1 MNVKKALF
9 ASSLFLCGAGVL
21 PVTAG
26 LPVPHDESEIS
37 SPMPEQQK
45 KNRIITGNVTDG
57 STGEPLIGVSIMLKG
72 SSEGTTTDLDG
83 NFSLSVPV
91 KAQLEFSYIGYKKQ
105 VLDVTDLVVANVKL
119 ESDNEML
126 AEVVVVGA
134 GTQKKVSVTG
144 AITSVKGTELHAPSS
159 SLTSNFA
166 GKLAGVIA
174 VTTGGEPGTSS
185 NFYIRGIGTFGGR
198 ATPLILLDGVEISSG
213 DLNRIPPESIESFS
227 ILKDASATA
236 IYGARGANGVM
247 LVTTKIGTENTKA
260 SINVTVENSFLK
272 PVNEVGYVDG
282 ARWMEIYN
290 EAQLARTPNATPKY
304 SQERIDYTRSG
315 INPYV
320 YPDVDWYDLVFK
332 ESTMNQRANVNIMGG
347 GPKVSYYMSLQANHD
362 TGLLDIPKAYSF
374 DNNINKWGYTFQNN
388 IAYKVTPTTRIDLR
402 MNAQIGN
409 NKGPNASVS
418 DIFYQVY
425 NNNPVTFPAYFPAEP
440 DDRHI
445 KYGNA
450 ILSGTSLYTNP
461 YQYMLGSYKEVN
473 YSMLNTSIYINQN
486 LDFVTKGLKIIAL
499 VNWKS
504 WSETSYTRWLDPYW
518 YRVDPKSWSPDNPG
532 EYTLERLNSS
542 GSEYISQS
550 GIGRG
555 ADNTF
560 YFHGQL
566 NYENTFGE
574 DHGVTAML
582 MYMQRDFKRDVLP
595 NRNQGFSGRFTYDYG
610 QRYLAE
616 FNFGYNG
623 TERLARADRFEFFPA
638 MSLGWVISNEAFF
651 EPLRDKVDNLKVRAS
666 FGEVGSDDLDYP
678 TNFVYIDQVSLDKIG
693 WTTGDNFNTYKVG
706 PQLER
711 YAVQNACWERSQKL
725 DVGIDITL
733 FRNWNIIFD
742 YFHEKRYNILM
753 MRAAW
758 PNMIGFSNALPY
770 SPIGEMSNQGYEVST
785 SYSTQIGKNL
795 TIDFRGNFTYT
806 KNKYVYID
814 EIWHEYPWQIKT
826 GRPLSY
832 QYGYVAEGLFGSQE
846 EIDNHAKQELGSTP
860 MPGDIKYRD
869 LNGDGVINSYDQAF
883 ISELGKDPRIQYGFG
898 VNLTY
903 KKWDLGV
910 FFNGSA
916 MRKINMNKDGGV
928 HPFGAES
935 HNVFQYVAE
944 NRWTEENQNPH
955 AQYPR
960 LGITNSETDNN
971 RQNSTYWL
979 RNGNFLRFKQLEVGY
994 TFKYGRVYLTGDNIA
1009 VFSPFK
1015 EWDPE
1020 LEWYKYPLQRTFNIG
1035 LQLNF

>member
-1 MNVKKALF
+1 MKKHSKKLFSLCLVAMALSGATDPVF
-9 ASSLFLCGAGVL
+9 ADSADKTGREVM
-21 PVTAG
+21 TTY
-26 LPVPHDESEIS
+26 
-37 SPMPEQQK
+37 QQK
-45 KNRIITGNVTDG
+45 KGRTVTGTITDAVDG
-57 STGEPLIGVSIMLKG
+57 SPLIGVNIKLK
-72 SSEGTTTDLDG
+72 GTTTGVISDIDG
-83 NFSLSVPV
+83 NYSIEVDSRKSILI
-91 KAQLEFSYIGYKKQ
+91 FSYIGYKTRE
-105 VLDVTDLVVANVKL
+105 VPVEDLGVINVKL
-119 ESDNEML
+119 TSDNEL
-126 AEVVVVGA
+126 LDEVVIVGS

-144 AITSVKGTELHAPSS
+144 AISSVKGAALKAPSS
-159 SLTSNFA
+159 SLTSSLA
-166 GKLAGVIA
+166 GRLAGVM
-174 VTTGGEPGTSS
+174 VNTTSGEPGSAS
-185 NFYIRGIGTFGGR
+185 EFYIRGISTFGGR
-198 ATPLILLDGVEISSG
+198 KTPLILLDDVEISST
-213 DLNRIPPESIESFS
+213 DLNNIPAETIESFS

-236 IYGARGANGVM
+236 IYGSRGANGVM
-247 LVTTKIGTENTKA
+247 LVTTKSGQENTKTQ
-260 SINVTVENSFLK
+260 INVTVENSFQSMMNFPK
-272 PVNEVGYVDG
+272 FVDG
-282 ARWMEIYN
+282 ATWMELYN
-290 EAQLARTPNATPKY
+290 EGQRNRGATSLMY
-304 SQERIDYTRSG
+304 SQERIDNTRNKV
-315 INPYV
+315 NPYV
-320 YPDVDWYDLVFK
+320 YPDVNWRDLLFK
-332 ESTMNQRANVNIMGG
+332 DMAMSQRANVNLQGG
-347 GPKVSYYMSLQANHD
+347 GSRVSYYMSLNVNHD
-362 TGLLDIPKAYSF
+362 SGLLDSPQIYSF
-374 DNNINKWGYTFQNN
+374 NNNINNLSYNFQNN
-388 IAYKVTPTTRIDLR
+388 LQVKVTPTTKIRLN
-402 MNAQIGN
+402 MNAQIQN
-409 NKGPNASVS
+409 RKGPNYKTQDLFIMTHTANP
-418 DIFYQVY
+418 IF
-425 NNNPVTFPAYFPAEP
+425 FPATLPAQKG
-440 DDRHI
+440 DKHMRF
-445 KYGNA
+445 GNA
-450 ILSGTSLYTNP
+450 ILSNATLRTNP
-461 YQYMLGSYKEVN
+461 YAHMASSFKQVDENM
-473 YSMLNTSIYINQN
+473 MHTTMRIDQT
-486 LDFVTKGLKIIAL
+486 LDFVTKGLSANAL
-499 VNWKS
+499 IHFKN
-504 WSETSYTRWLDPYW
+504 TSSQAFTRSIEPYY
-518 YRVDPKSWSPDNPG
+518 YRITKWTPG
-532 EYTLERLNSS
+532 TDQYDMERLGTS
-542 GSEYISQS
+542 GTEYIYTSDISRYTERTITMQ
-550 GIGRG
+550 
-555 ADNTF
+555 F
-560 YFHGQL
+560 QL
-566 NYENTFGE
+566 DYKRQFGM
-574 DHGVTAML
+574 HNVGGML

-610 QRYLAE
+610 QCYLAE

>member
-1 MNVKKALF
+1 MKKHSKKLFSLCLVAMALSGATDPVF
-9 ASSLFLCGAGVL
+9 ADSADKTGREVM
-21 PVTAG
+21 TTY
-26 LPVPHDESEIS
+26 
-37 SPMPEQQK
+37 QQK
-45 KNRIITGNVTDG
+45 KGRTVTGTITDAVDG
-57 STGEPLIGVSIMLKG
+57 SPLIGVNIKLK
-72 SSEGTTTDLDG
+72 GTTTGVISDIDG
-83 NFSLSVPV
+83 NYSIEVDSRKSILI
-91 KAQLEFSYIGYKKQ
+91 FSYIGYKTRE
-105 VLDVTDLVVANVKL
+105 VPVEDLGVINVKL
-119 ESDNEML
+119 TSDNEL
-126 AEVVVVGA
+126 LDEVVIVGS

-144 AITSVKGTELHAPSS
+144 AISSVKGAALKAPSS
-159 SLTSNFA
+159 SLTSSLA
-166 GKLAGVIA
+166 GRLAGVM
-174 VTTGGEPGTSS
+174 VNTTSGEPGSAS
-185 NFYIRGIGTFGGR
+185 EFYIRGISTFGGR
-198 ATPLILLDGVEISSG
+198 KTPLILLDDVEISST
-213 DLNRIPPESIESFS
+213 DLNNIPAETIESFS

-236 IYGARGANGVM
+236 IYGSRGANGVM
-247 LVTTKIGTENTKA
+247 LVTTKSGQENTKTQ
-260 SINVTVENSFLK
+260 INVTVENSFQSMMNFPK
-272 PVNEVGYVDG
+272 FVDG
-282 ARWMEIYN
+282 ATWMELYN
-290 EAQLARTPNATPKY
+290 EGQRNRGATSLMY
-304 SQERIDYTRSG
+304 SQERIDNTRNKV
-315 INPYV
+315 NPYV
-320 YPDVDWYDLVFK
+320 YPDVNWRDLLFK
-332 ESTMNQRANVNIMGG
+332 DMAMSQRANVNLQGG
-347 GPKVSYYMSLQANHD
+347 GSRVSYYMSLNVNHD
-362 TGLLDIPKAYSF
+362 SGLLDSPQIYSF
-374 DNNINKWGYTFQNN
+374 NNNINNLSYNFQNN
-388 IAYKVTPTTRIDLR
+388 LQVKVTPTTKIRLN
-402 MNAQIGN
+402 MNAQIQN
-409 NKGPNASVS
+409 RKGPNYKTQDLFIMTHTANP
-418 DIFYQVY
+418 IF
-425 NNNPVTFPAYFPAEP
+425 FPATLPAQKG
-440 DDRHI
+440 DKHMRF
-445 KYGNA
+445 GNA
-450 ILSGTSLYTNP
+450 ILSNATLRTNP
-461 YQYMLGSYKEVN
+461 YAHMASSFKQVDENM
-473 YSMLNTSIYINQN
+473 MHTTMRIDQT
-486 LDFVTKGLKIIAL
+486 LDFVTKGLSANAL
-499 VNWKS
+499 IHFKN
-504 WSETSYTRWLDPYW
+504 TSSQAFTRSIEPYY
-518 YRVDPKSWSPDNPG
+518 YRITKWTPG
-532 EYTLERLNSS
+532 TDQYDMERLGTS
-542 GSEYISQS
+542 GTEYIYTSDISRYTERTITMQ
-550 GIGRG
+550 
-555 ADNTF
+555 F
-560 YFHGQL
+560 QL
-566 NYENTFGE
+566 DYKRQFGM
-574 DHGVTAML
+574 HNVGGML

-869 LNGDGVINSYDQAF
+869 LNGDGVISSYDQAF

>member
-1 MNVKKALF
+1 MKKHSKKLFSLCLVAMALSGATDPVF
-9 ASSLFLCGAGVL
+9 ADSADKTGREVM
-21 PVTAG
+21 TTY
-26 LPVPHDESEIS
+26 
-37 SPMPEQQK
+37 QQK
-45 KNRIITGNVTDG
+45 KGRTVTGTITDAVDG
-57 STGEPLIGVSIMLKG
+57 SPLIGVNIKLK
-72 SSEGTTTDLDG
+72 GTTTGVISDIDG
-83 NFSLSVPV
+83 NYSIEVDSRKSILI
-91 KAQLEFSYIGYKKQ
+91 FSYIGYKTRE
-105 VLDVTDLVVANVKL
+105 VPVEDLGVINVKL
-119 ESDNEML
+119 TSDNEL
-126 AEVVVVGA
+126 LDEVVIVGS

-144 AITSVKGTELHAPSS
+144 AISSVKGAALKAPSS
-159 SLTSNFA
+159 SLTSSLA
-166 GKLAGVIA
+166 GRLAGVM
-174 VTTGGEPGTSS
+174 VNTTSGEPGSAS
-185 NFYIRGIGTFGGR
+185 EFYIRDISTFGGR
-198 ATPLILLDGVEISSG
+198 KTPLILLDDVEISST
-213 DLNRIPPESIESFS
+213 DLNNIPAETIESFS

-236 IYGARGANGVM
+236 IYGSRGANGVM
-247 LVTTKIGTENTKA
+247 LVTTKSGQENTKTQ
-260 SINVTVENSFLK
+260 INVTVENSFQSMMNFPK
-272 PVNEVGYVDG
+272 FVDG
-282 ARWMEIYN
+282 ATWMELYN
-290 EAQLARTPNATPKY
+290 EGQRNRGATSLMY
-304 SQERIDYTRSG
+304 SQERIDNTRNKV
-315 INPYV
+315 NPYV
-320 YPDVDWYDLVFK
+320 YPDVNWRDLLFK
-332 ESTMNQRANVNIMGG
+332 DMAMSQRANVNLQGG
-347 GPKVSYYMSLQANHD
+347 GSRVSYYMSLNVNHD
-362 TGLLDIPKAYSF
+362 SGLLDSPQIYSF
-374 DNNINKWGYTFQNN
+374 NNNINNLSYNFQNN
-388 IAYKVTPTTRIDLR
+388 LQVKVTPTTKIRLN
-402 MNAQIGN
+402 MNAQIQN
-409 NKGPNASVS
+409 RKGPNYKTQDLFIMTHTANP
-418 DIFYQVY
+418 IF
-425 NNNPVTFPAYFPAEP
+425 FPATLPAQKG
-440 DDRHI
+440 DKHMRF
-445 KYGNA
+445 GNA
-450 ILSGTSLYTNP
+450 ILSNATLRTNP
-461 YQYMLGSYKEVN
+461 YAHMASSFKQVDENM
-473 YSMLNTSIYINQN
+473 MHTTMRIDQT
-486 LDFVTKGLKIIAL
+486 LDFVTKGLSANAL
-499 VNWKS
+499 IHFKN
-504 WSETSYTRWLDPYW
+504 TSSQAFTRSIEPYY
-518 YRVDPKSWSPDNPG
+518 YRITKWTPG
-532 EYTLERLNSS
+532 TDQYDMERLGTS
-542 GSEYISQS
+542 GTEYIYTSDISRYTERTITMQ
-550 GIGRG
+550 
-555 ADNTF
+555 F
-560 YFHGQL
+560 QL
-566 NYENTFGE
+566 DYKRQFGM
-574 DHGVTAML
+574 HNVGGML

>member
-1 MNVKKALF
+1 MKKHSKKLFSLCLVAMALSGATDPVF
-9 ASSLFLCGAGVL
+9 ADSADKTGREVM
-21 PVTAG
+21 TTY
-26 LPVPHDESEIS
+26 
-37 SPMPEQQK
+37 QQK
-45 KNRIITGNVTDG
+45 KGRTVTGTITDAVDG
-57 STGEPLIGVSIMLKG
+57 SPLIGVNIKLK
-72 SSEGTTTDLDG
+72 GTTTGVISDIDG
-83 NFSLSVPV
+83 NYSIEVDSRKSILI
-91 KAQLEFSYIGYKKQ
+91 FSYIGYKTRE
-105 VLDVTDLVVANVKL
+105 VPVEDLGVINVKL
-119 ESDNEML
+119 TSDNEL
-126 AEVVVVGA
+126 LDEVVIVGS

-144 AITSVKGTELHAPSS
+144 AISSVKGAALKAPSS
-159 SLTSNFA
+159 SLA
-166 GKLAGVIA
+166 GRLAGVM
-174 VTTGGEPGTSS
+174 VNTTSGEPGSAS
-185 NFYIRGIGTFGGR
+185 EFYIRGISTFGGR
-198 ATPLILLDGVEISSG
+198 KTPLILLDDVEISST
-213 DLNRIPPESIESFS
+213 DLNNIPAETIESFS

-236 IYGARGANGVM
+236 IYGSRGANGVM
-247 LVTTKIGTENTKA
+247 LVTTKSGQENTKTQ
-260 SINVTVENSFLK
+260 INVTVENSFQSMMNFPK
-272 PVNEVGYVDG
+272 FVDG
-282 ARWMEIYN
+282 ATWMELYN
-290 EAQLARTPNATPKY
+290 EGQRNRGATSLMY
-304 SQERIDYTRSG
+304 SQERIDNTRNKV
-315 INPYV
+315 NPYV
-320 YPDVDWYDLVFK
+320 YPDVNWRDLLFK
-332 ESTMNQRANVNIMGG
+332 DMAMSQRANVNLQGG
-347 GPKVSYYMSLQANHD
+347 GSRVSYYMSLNVNHD
-362 TGLLDIPKAYSF
+362 SGLLDSPQIYSF
-374 DNNINKWGYTFQNN
+374 NNNINNLSYNFQNN
-388 IAYKVTPTTRIDLR
+388 LQVKVTPTTKIRLN
-402 MNAQIGN
+402 MNAQIQN
-409 NKGPNASVS
+409 RKGPNYKTQDLFIMTHTANP
-418 DIFYQVY
+418 IF
-425 NNNPVTFPAYFPAEP
+425 FPATLPAQKG
-440 DDRHI
+440 DKHMRF
-445 KYGNA
+445 GNA
-450 ILSGTSLYTNP
+450 ILSNATLRTNP
-461 YQYMLGSYKEVN
+461 YAHMASSFKQVDENM
-473 YSMLNTSIYINQN
+473 MHTTMRIDQT
-486 LDFVTKGLKIIAL
+486 LDFVTKGLSANAL
-499 VNWKS
+499 IHFKN
-504 WSETSYTRWLDPYW
+504 TSSQAFTRSIEPYY
-518 YRVDPKSWSPDNPG
+518 YRITKWTPG
-532 EYTLERLNSS
+532 TDQYDMERLGTS
-542 GSEYISQS
+542 GTEYIYTSDISRYTERTITMQ
-550 GIGRG
+550 
-555 ADNTF
+555 F
-560 YFHGQL
+560 QL
-566 NYENTFGE
+566 DYKRQFGM
-574 DHGVTAML
+574 HNVGGML

>member
-1 MNVKKALF
+1 MKKHSKKLFSLCLVAMALSGATDPVF
-9 ASSLFLCGAGVL
+9 ADSADKTGREVM
-21 PVTAG
+21 TTY
-26 LPVPHDESEIS
+26 
-37 SPMPEQQK
+37 QQK
-45 KNRIITGNVTDG
+45 KGRTVTGTITDAVDG
-57 STGEPLIGVSIMLKG
+57 SPLIGVNIKLK
-72 SSEGTTTDLDG
+72 GTTTGVISDIDG
-83 NFSLSVPV
+83 NYSIEVDSRKSILI
-91 KAQLEFSYIGYKKQ
+91 FSYIGYKTRE
-105 VLDVTDLVVANVKL
+105 VPVEDLGVINVKL
-119 ESDNEML
+119 TSDNEL
-126 AEVVVVGA
+126 LDEVVIVGS

-144 AITSVKGTELHAPSS
+144 AISSVKGAALKAPSS
-159 SLTSNFA
+159 SLTSSLA
-166 GKLAGVIA
+166 GRLAGVM
-174 VTTGGEPGTSS
+174 VNTTSGEPGSAS
-185 NFYIRGIGTFGGR
+185 EFYIRGISTFGGR
-198 ATPLILLDGVEISSG
+198 KTPLILLDDVEISST
-213 DLNRIPPESIESFS
+213 DLNNIPAETIESFS

-236 IYGARGANGVM
+236 IYGSRGANGVM
-247 LVTTKIGTENTKA
+247 LVTTKSGQENTKTQ
-260 SINVTVENSFLK
+260 INVTVENSFQSMMNFPK
-272 PVNEVGYVDG
+272 FVDG
-282 ARWMEIYN
+282 ATWMELYN
-290 EAQLARTPNATPKY
+290 EGQRNRGATSLMY
-304 SQERIDYTRSG
+304 SQERIDNTRNKV
-315 INPYV
+315 NPYV
-320 YPDVDWYDLVFK
+320 YPDVNWRDLLFK
-332 ESTMNQRANVNIMGG
+332 DMAMSQRANVNLQGG
-347 GPKVSYYMSLQANHD
+347 GSRVSYYMSLNVNHD
-362 TGLLDIPKAYSF
+362 SGLLDSPQIYSF
-374 DNNINKWGYTFQNN
+374 NNNINNLSYNFQNN
-388 IAYKVTPTTRIDLR
+388 LQVKVTPTTKIRLN
-402 MNAQIGN
+402 MNAQIQN
-409 NKGPNASVS
+409 RKGPNYKTQDLFIMTHTANP
-418 DIFYQVY
+418 IF
-425 NNNPVTFPAYFPAEP
+425 FPATLPAQKG
-440 DDRHI
+440 DKHMRF
-445 KYGNA
+445 GNA
-450 ILSGTSLYTNP
+450 ILSNATLRTNP
-461 YQYMLGSYKEVN
+461 YAHMASSFKQVDENM
-473 YSMLNTSIYINQN
+473 MHTTMRIDQT
-486 LDFVTKGLKIIAL
+486 LDFVTKGLSANAL
-499 VNWKS
+499 IHFKN
-504 WSETSYTRWLDPYW
+504 TSSQAFTRSIEPYY
-518 YRVDPKSWSPDNPG
+518 YRITKWTPG
-532 EYTLERLNSS
+532 TDQYDMERLGTS
-542 GSEYISQS
+542 GTEYIYTSDISRYTERTITMQ
-550 GIGRG
+550 
-555 ADNTF
+555 F
-560 YFHGQL
+560 QL
-566 NYENTFGE
+566 DYKRQFGM
-574 DHGVTAML
+574 HNVGGML

-979 RNGNFLRFKQLEVGY
+979 HNGNFLRFKQLEVGY

>member
-1 MNVKKALF
+1 MKKHSKKLFSLCLVAMALSGATDPVF
-9 ASSLFLCGAGVL
+9 ADSADKTGREVM
-21 PVTAG
+21 TTY
-26 LPVPHDESEIS
+26 
-37 SPMPEQQK
+37 QQK
-45 KNRIITGNVTDG
+45 KGRTVTGTITDAVDG
-57 STGEPLIGVSIMLKG
+57 SPLIGVNIKLK
-72 SSEGTTTDLDG
+72 GTTTGVISDIDG
-83 NFSLSVPV
+83 NYSIEVDSRKSILI
-91 KAQLEFSYIGYKKQ
+91 FSYIGYKTRE
-105 VLDVTDLVVANVKL
+105 VPVEDLGVINVKL
-119 ESDNEML
+119 TSDNEL
-126 AEVVVVGA
+126 LDEVVIVGS

-144 AITSVKGTELHAPSS
+144 AISSVKGAALKAPSS
-159 SLTSNFA
+159 SLTSSLA
-166 GKLAGVIA
+166 GRLAGVM
-174 VTTGGEPGTSS
+174 VNTTSGEPGSAS
-185 NFYIRGIGTFGGR
+185 EFYIRGISTFGGR
-198 ATPLILLDGVEISSG
+198 KTPLILLDDVEISST
-213 DLNRIPPESIESFS
+213 DLNNIPAETIESFS

-236 IYGARGANGVM
+236 IYGSRGANGVM
-247 LVTTKIGTENTKA
+247 LVTTKSGQENTKTQ
-260 SINVTVENSFLK
+260 INVTVENSFQSMMNFPK
-272 PVNEVGYVDG
+272 FVDG
-282 ARWMEIYN
+282 ATWMELYN
-290 EAQLARTPNATPKY
+290 EGQRNRGATSLMY
-304 SQERIDYTRSG
+304 SQERIDNTRNKV
-315 INPYV
+315 NPYV
-320 YPDVDWYDLVFK
+320 YPDVNWRDLLFK
-332 ESTMNQRANVNIMGG
+332 DMAMSQRANVNLQGG
-347 GPKVSYYMSLQANHD
+347 GSRVSYYMSLNVNHD
-362 TGLLDIPKAYSF
+362 SGLLDSPQIYSF
-374 DNNINKWGYTFQNN
+374 NNNINNLSYNFQNN
-388 IAYKVTPTTRIDLR
+388 LQVKVTPTTKIRLN
-402 MNAQIGN
+402 MNAQIQN
-409 NKGPNASVS
+409 RKGPNYKTQDLFIMTHTANP
-418 DIFYQVY
+418 IF
-425 NNNPVTFPAYFPAEP
+425 FPATLPAQKG
-440 DDRHI
+440 DKHMRF
-445 KYGNA
+445 GNA
-450 ILSGTSLYTNP
+450 ILSNATLRTNP
-461 YQYMLGSYKEVN
+461 YAHMASSFKQVDENM
-473 YSMLNTSIYINQN
+473 MHTTMRIDQT
-486 LDFVTKGLKIIAL
+486 LDFVTKGLSANAL
-499 VNWKS
+499 IHFKN
-504 WSETSYTRWLDPYW
+504 TSSQAFTRSIEPYY
-518 YRVDPKSWSPDNPG
+518 YRITKWTPG
-532 EYTLERLNSS
+532 TDQYDMERLGTS
-542 GSEYISQS
+542 GTEYIYTSDIS
-550 GIGRG
+550 RYTERTI
-555 ADNTF
+555 AM
-560 YFHGQL
+560 QL
-566 NYENTFGE
+566 QLDYKRQFGM
-574 DHGVTAML
+574 HNVGGML

>member
-1 MNVKKALF
+1 MKKHSKKLFSLCLVAMALSGATDPVF
-9 ASSLFLCGAGVL
+9 ADSADKTGREVM
-21 PVTAG
+21 TTY
-26 LPVPHDESEIS
+26 
-37 SPMPEQQK
+37 QQK
-45 KNRIITGNVTDG
+45 KGRTVTGTITDAVDG
-57 STGEPLIGVSIMLKG
+57 SPLIGVNIKLK
-72 SSEGTTTDLDG
+72 GTTTGVISDIDG
-83 NFSLSVPV
+83 NYSIEVDSRKSILI
-91 KAQLEFSYIGYKKQ
+91 FSYIGYKTRE
-105 VLDVTDLVVANVKL
+105 VPVEDLGVINVKL
-119 ESDNEML
+119 TSDNEL
-126 AEVVVVGA
+126 LDEVVIVGS

-144 AITSVKGTELHAPSS
+144 AISSVKGAALKAPSS
-159 SLTSNFA
+159 SLTSSLA
-166 GKLAGVIA
+166 GRLAGVM
-174 VTTGGEPGTSS
+174 VNTTSGEPGSAS
-185 NFYIRGIGTFGGR
+185 EFYIRGISTFGGR
-198 ATPLILLDGVEISSG
+198 KTPLILLDDVEISST
-213 DLNRIPPESIESFS
+213 DLNNIPAETIEAFS

-236 IYGARGANGVM
+236 IYGSRGANGVM
-247 LVTTKIGTENTKA
+247 LVTTKSGQENTKTQ
-260 SINVTVENSFLK
+260 INVTVENSFQSMMNFPK
-272 PVNEVGYVDG
+272 FVDG
-282 ARWMEIYN
+282 ATWMELYN
-290 EAQLARTPNATPKY
+290 EGQRNRGATSLMY
-304 SQERIDYTRSG
+304 SQERIDNTRNKV
-315 INPYV
+315 NPYV
-320 YPDVDWYDLVFK
+320 YPDVNWRDLLFK
-332 ESTMNQRANVNIMGG
+332 DMAMSQRANVNLQGG
-347 GPKVSYYMSLQANHD
+347 GSRVSYYMSLNVNHD
-362 TGLLDIPKAYSF
+362 SGLLDSPQIYSF
-374 DNNINKWGYTFQNN
+374 NNNINNLSYNFQNN
-388 IAYKVTPTTRIDLR
+388 LQVKVTPTTKIRLN
-402 MNAQIGN
+402 MNAQIQN
-409 NKGPNASVS
+409 RKGPNYKTQDLFIMTHTANP
-418 DIFYQVY
+418 IF
-425 NNNPVTFPAYFPAEP
+425 FPATLPAQKG
-440 DDRHI
+440 DKHMRF
-445 KYGNA
+445 GNA
-450 ILSGTSLYTNP
+450 ILSNATLRTNP
-461 YQYMLGSYKEVN
+461 YAHMASSFKQVDENM
-473 YSMLNTSIYINQN
+473 MHTTMRIDQT
-486 LDFVTKGLKIIAL
+486 LDFVTKGLSANAL
-499 VNWKS
+499 IHFKN
-504 WSETSYTRWLDPYW
+504 TSSQAFTRSIEPYY
-518 YRVDPKSWSPDNPG
+518 YRITKWTPG
-532 EYTLERLNSS
+532 TDQYDMERLGTS
-542 GSEYISQS
+542 GTEYIYTSDISRYTERTITMQ
-550 GIGRG
+550 
-555 ADNTF
+555 F
-560 YFHGQL
+560 QL
-566 NYENTFGE
+566 DYKRQFGM
-574 DHGVTAML
+574 HNVGGML

>member
-1 MNVKKALF
+1 MKKHSKKLFSLCLVAMALSGATDPVF
-9 ASSLFLCGAGVL
+9 ADSADKTGREVM
-21 PVTAG
+21 TTY
-26 LPVPHDESEIS
+26 
-37 SPMPEQQK
+37 QQK
-45 KNRIITGNVTDG
+45 KGRTVTGTITDAVDG
-57 STGEPLIGVSIMLKG
+57 SPLIGVNIKLK
-72 SSEGTTTDLDG
+72 GTTTGVISDIDG
-83 NFSLSVPV
+83 NYSIEVDSRKSILI
-91 KAQLEFSYIGYKKQ
+91 FSYIGYKTRE
-105 VLDVTDLVVANVKL
+105 VPVEDLGVINVKL
-119 ESDNEML
+119 TSDNEL
-126 AEVVVVGA
+126 LDEVVIVGS

-144 AITSVKGTELHAPSS
+144 AISSVKGAALKAPSS
-159 SLTSNFA
+159 SLTSSLA
-166 GKLAGVIA
+166 GRLAGVM
-174 VTTGGEPGTSS
+174 VNTTSGEPGSAS
-185 NFYIRGIGTFGGR
+185 EFYIRGISTFGGR
-198 ATPLILLDGVEISSG
+198 KTPLILLDDVEISST
-213 DLNRIPPESIESFS
+213 DLNNIPAETIESFS

-236 IYGARGANGVM
+236 IYGSRGANGVM
-247 LVTTKIGTENTKA
+247 LVTTKSGQENTKTQ
-260 SINVTVENSFLK
+260 INVTVENSFQSMMNFPK
-272 PVNEVGYVDG
+272 FVDG
-282 ARWMEIYN
+282 ATWMELYN
-290 EAQLARTPNATPKY
+290 EGQRNRGATSLMY
-304 SQERIDYTRSG
+304 SQERIDNTRNKV
-315 INPYV
+315 NPYV
-320 YPDVDWYDLVFK
+320 YPDVNWRDLLFK
-332 ESTMNQRANVNIMGG
+332 DMAMSQRANVNLQGG
-347 GPKVSYYMSLQANHD
+347 GSRVSYYMSLNVNHD
-362 TGLLDIPKAYSF
+362 SGLLDSPQIYSF
-374 DNNINKWGYTFQNN
+374 NNNINNLSYNFQNN
-388 IAYKVTPTTRIDLR
+388 LQVKVTPTTKIRLN
-402 MNAQIGN
+402 MNVQIQN
-409 NKGPNASVS
+409 RKGPNYKTQDLFIMTHTANP
-418 DIFYQVY
+418 IF
-425 NNNPVTFPAYFPAEP
+425 FPATLPAQKG
-440 DDRHI
+440 DKHMRF
-445 KYGNA
+445 GNA
-450 ILSGTSLYTNP
+450 ILSNATLRTNP
-461 YQYMLGSYKEVN
+461 YAHMASSFKQVDENM
-473 YSMLNTSIYINQN
+473 MHTTMRIDQT
-486 LDFVTKGLKIIAL
+486 LDFVTKGLSANAL
-499 VNWKS
+499 IHFKN
-504 WSETSYTRWLDPYW
+504 TSSQAFTRSIEPYY
-518 YRVDPKSWSPDNPG
+518 YRITKWTPG
-532 EYTLERLNSS
+532 TDQYDMERLGTS
-542 GSEYISQS
+542 GTEYIYTSDISRYTERTITMQ
-550 GIGRG
+550 
-555 ADNTF
+555 F
-560 YFHGQL
+560 QL
-566 NYENTFGE
+566 DYKRQFGM
-574 DHGVTAML
+574 HNVGGML

>member
-1 MNVKKALF
+1 MKKHSKKLFSLCLVAMALSGATDPVF
-9 ASSLFLCGAGVL
+9 ADSADKTGREVM
-21 PVTAG
+21 TTY
-26 LPVPHDESEIS
+26 
-37 SPMPEQQK
+37 QQK
-45 KNRIITGNVTDG
+45 KGRTVTGTITDAVDG
-57 STGEPLIGVSIMLKG
+57 SPLIGVNIKLK
-72 SSEGTTTDLDG
+72 GTTTGVISDIDG
-83 NFSLSVPV
+83 NYSIEVDSRKSILI
-91 KAQLEFSYIGYKKQ
+91 FSYIGYKTRE
-105 VLDVTDLVVANVKL
+105 VPVEDLGVINVKL
-119 ESDNEML
+119 TSDNEL
-126 AEVVVVGA
+126 LDEVVIVGS

-144 AITSVKGTELHAPSS
+144 AISSVKGAALKAPSS
-159 SLTSNFA
+159 SLTSSLA
-166 GKLAGVIA
+166 GRLAGVM
-174 VTTGGEPGTSS
+174 VNTTSGEPGSAS
-185 NFYIRGIGTFGGR
+185 EFYIRGISTFGGR
-198 ATPLILLDGVEISSG
+198 KTPLILLDDVEISST
-213 DLNRIPPESIESFS
+213 DLNNIPAETIESFS

-236 IYGARGANGVM
+236 IYGSRGANGVM
-247 LVTTKIGTENTKA
+247 LVTTKSGQENTKTQ
-260 SINVTVENSFLK
+260 INVTVENSFQSMMNFPK
-272 PVNEVGYVDG
+272 FVDG
-282 ARWMEIYN
+282 ATWMELYN
-290 EAQLARTPNATPKY
+290 EGQRNRGATSLMY
-304 SQERIDYTRSG
+304 SQERIDNTRNKV
-315 INPYV
+315 NPYV
-320 YPDVDWYDLVFK
+320 YPDVNWRDLLFK
-332 ESTMNQRANVNIMGG
+332 DMAMSQRANVNLQGG
-347 GPKVSYYMSLQANHD
+347 GSRVSYYMSLNVNHD
-362 TGLLDIPKAYSF
+362 SGLLDSPQIYSF
-374 DNNINKWGYTFQNN
+374 NNNINNLSYNFQNN
-388 IAYKVTPTTRIDLR
+388 LQVKVTPTTKIRLN
-402 MNAQIGN
+402 MNAQIQN
-409 NKGPNASVS
+409 RKGPNYKTQDLFIMTHTANP
-418 DIFYQVY
+418 IF
-425 NNNPVTFPAYFPAEP
+425 FPATLPAQKG
-440 DDRHI
+440 DKHMRF
-445 KYGNA
+445 GNA
-450 ILSGTSLYTNP
+450 ILSNATLRTNP
-461 YQYMLGSYKEVN
+461 YAHMASSFKQVDENM
-473 YSMLNTSIYINQN
+473 MHTTMRIDQT
-486 LDFVTKGLKIIAL
+486 LDFVTKGLSANAL
-499 VNWKS
+499 IHFKN
-504 WSETSYTRWLDPYW
+504 TSSQAFTRSIEPYY
-518 YRVDPKSWSPDNPG
+518 YRITKWTPG
-532 EYTLERLNSS
+532 TDQYDMERLGTS
-542 GSEYISQS
+542 GTEYIYTSDISRYTERTITMQ
-550 GIGRG
+550 
-555 ADNTF
+555 F
-560 YFHGQL
+560 QL
-566 NYENTFGE
+566 DYKRQFGM
-574 DHGVTAML
+574 HNVGGML

-979 RNGNFLRFKQLEVGY
+979 RNGNFLRFTQLEVGY

>member
-1 MNVKKALF
+1 MKKHSKKLFSLCLVAMALSGATDPVF
-9 ASSLFLCGAGVL
+9 ADSADKTGREVM
-21 PVTAG
+21 TTY
-26 LPVPHDESEIS
+26 
-37 SPMPEQQK
+37 QQK
-45 KNRIITGNVTDG
+45 KGRTVTGTITDAVDG
-57 STGEPLIGVSIMLKG
+57 SPLIGVNIKLK
-72 SSEGTTTDLDG
+72 GTTTGVISDIDG
-83 NFSLSVPV
+83 NYSIEVDSRKSILI
-91 KAQLEFSYIGYKKQ
+91 FSYIGYKTRE
-105 VLDVTDLVVANVKL
+105 VPVEDLGVINVKL
-119 ESDNEML
+119 TSDNEL
-126 AEVVVVGA
+126 LDEVVIVGS

-144 AITSVKGTELHAPSS
+144 AISSVKGAALKAPSS
-159 SLTSNFA
+159 SLTSSLA
-166 GKLAGVIA
+166 GRLAGVM
-174 VTTGGEPGTSS
+174 VNTTSGEPGSAS
-185 NFYIRGIGTFGGR
+185 EFYIRGISTFGGR
-198 ATPLILLDGVEISSG
+198 KTPLILLDDVEISST
-213 DLNRIPPESIESFS
+213 DLNNIPAETIESFS

-236 IYGARGANGVM
+236 IYGSRGANGVM
-247 LVTTKIGTENTKA
+247 LVTTKSGQENTKTQ
-260 SINVTVENSFLK
+260 INVTVENSFQSMMNFPK
-272 PVNEVGYVDG
+272 FVDG
-282 ARWMEIYN
+282 ATWMELYN
-290 EAQLARTPNATPKY
+290 EGQRNRGATSLMY
-304 SQERIDYTRSG
+304 SQERIDNTRNKV
-315 INPYV
+315 NPYV
-320 YPDVDWYDLVFK
+320 YPDVNWRDLLFK
-332 ESTMNQRANVNIMGG
+332 DMAMSQRANVNLQGG
-347 GPKVSYYMSLQANHD
+347 GSRVSYYMSLNVNHD
-362 TGLLDIPKAYSF
+362 SGLLDSPQIYSF
-374 DNNINKWGYTFQNN
+374 NNNINNLSYNFQNN
-388 IAYKVTPTTRIDLR
+388 LQVKVTPTTKIRLN
-402 MNAQIGN
+402 MNAQIQN
-409 NKGPNASVS
+409 RKGPNYKTQDLFIMTHTANP
-418 DIFYQVY
+418 IF
-425 NNNPVTFPAYFPAEP
+425 FPATLPAQKG
-440 DDRHI
+440 DKHMRF
-445 KYGNA
+445 GNA
-450 ILSGTSLYTNP
+450 ILSNATLRTNP
-461 YQYMLGSYKEVN
+461 YAHMASSFKQVDENM
-473 YSMLNTSIYINQN
+473 MHTTMRIDQT
-486 LDFVTKGLKIIAL
+486 LDFVTKGLSANAL
-499 VNWKS
+499 IHFKN
-504 WSETSYTRWLDPYW
+504 TSSQAFTRSIEPYY
-518 YRVDPKSWSPDNPG
+518 YRITKWTPG
-532 EYTLERLNSS
+532 TDQYDMERLGTS
-542 GSEYISQS
+542 GTEYIYTSDISRYTERTITMQ
-550 GIGRG
+550 
-555 ADNTF
+555 F
-560 YFHGQL
+560 QL
-566 NYENTFGE
+566 DYKRQFGM
-574 DHGVTAML
+574 HNVGGML

-706 PQLER
+706 LQLER

>member
-1 MNVKKALF
+1 MKKHSKKLFSLCLVAMALSGATDPVF
-9 ASSLFLCGAGVL
+9 ADSADKTGREVM
-21 PVTAG
+21 TTY
-26 LPVPHDESEIS
+26 
-37 SPMPEQQK
+37 QQK
-45 KNRIITGNVTDG
+45 KGRTVTGTITDAVDG
-57 STGEPLIGVSIMLKG
+57 SPLIGVNIKLK
-72 SSEGTTTDLDG
+72 GTTTGVISDIDG
-83 NFSLSVPV
+83 NYSIEVDSRKSILI
-91 KAQLEFSYIGYKKQ
+91 FSYIGYKTRE
-105 VLDVTDLVVANVKL
+105 VPVEDLGVINVKL
-119 ESDNEML
+119 TSDNEL
-126 AEVVVVGA
+126 LDEVVIVGS

-144 AITSVKGTELHAPSS
+144 AISSVKGAALKAPSS
-159 SLTSNFA
+159 SLTSSLA
-166 GKLAGVIA
+166 GRLAGVM
-174 VTTGGEPGTSS
+174 VNTTSGEPGSAS
-185 NFYIRGIGTFGGR
+185 EFYIRGISTFGGR
-198 ATPLILLDGVEISSG
+198 KTPLILLDDVEISST
-213 DLNRIPPESIESFS
+213 DLNNIPAETIESFS

-236 IYGARGANGVM
+236 IYGSRGANGVM
-247 LVTTKIGTENTKA
+247 LVTTKSGQENTKTQ
-260 SINVTVENSFLK
+260 INVTVENSFQSMMNFPK
-272 PVNEVGYVDG
+272 FVDG
-282 ARWMEIYN
+282 ATWMELYN
-290 EAQLARTPNATPKY
+290 EGQRNRGATSLMY
-304 SQERIDYTRSG
+304 SQERIDNTRNKV
-315 INPYV
+315 NPYV
-320 YPDVDWYDLVFK
+320 YPDVNWRDLLFK
-332 ESTMNQRANVNIMGG
+332 DMAMSQRANVNLQGG
-347 GPKVSYYMSLQANHD
+347 GSRVSYYMSLNVNHD
-362 TGLLDIPKAYSF
+362 SGLLDSPQIYSF
-374 DNNINKWGYTFQNN
+374 NNNINNLSYNFQNN
-388 IAYKVTPTTRIDLR
+388 LQVKVTPTTKIRLN
-402 MNAQIGN
+402 MNAQIQN
-409 NKGPNASVS
+409 RKGPNYKTQDLFIMTHTANP
-418 DIFYQVY
+418 IF
-425 NNNPVTFPAYFPAEP
+425 FPATLPAQKG
-440 DDRHI
+440 DKHMRF
-445 KYGNA
+445 GNA
-450 ILSGTSLYTNP
+450 ILSNATLRTNP
-461 YQYMLGSYKEVN
+461 YAHMASSFKQVDENM
-473 YSMLNTSIYINQN
+473 MHTTMRIDQT
-486 LDFVTKGLKIIAL
+486 LDFVTMGLSANAL
-499 VNWKS
+499 IHFKN
-504 WSETSYTRWLDPYW
+504 TSSQAFTRSIEPYY
-518 YRVDPKSWSPDNPG
+518 YRITKWTPG
-532 EYTLERLNSS
+532 TDQYDMERLGTS
-542 GSEYISQS
+542 GTEYIYTSDISRYTERTITMQ
-550 GIGRG
+550 
-555 ADNTF
+555 F
-560 YFHGQL
+560 QL
-566 NYENTFGE
+566 DYKRQFGM
-574 DHGVTAML
+574 HNVGGML

>member
-1 MNVKKALF
+1 MKKHSKKLFSLCLVAMALSGATDPVF
-9 ASSLFLCGAGVL
+9 ADSADKTGREVM
-21 PVTAG
+21 TTY
-26 LPVPHDESEIS
+26 
-37 SPMPEQQK
+37 QQK
-45 KNRIITGNVTDG
+45 KGRTVTGTITDAVDG
-57 STGEPLIGVSIMLKG
+57 SPLIGVNIKLK
-72 SSEGTTTDLDG
+72 GTTTGVISDIDG
-83 NFSLSVPV
+83 NYSIEVDSRKSILI
-91 KAQLEFSYIGYKKQ
+91 FSYIGYKTRE
-105 VLDVTDLVVANVKL
+105 VPVEDLGVINVKL
-119 ESDNEML
+119 TSDNEL
-126 AEVVVVGA
+126 LDEVVIVGS

-144 AITSVKGTELHAPSS
+144 AISSVKGAALKAPSS
-159 SLTSNFA
+159 SLTSSLA
-166 GKLAGVIA
+166 GRLAGVM
-174 VTTGGEPGTSS
+174 VNTTSGEPGSAS
-185 NFYIRGIGTFGGR
+185 EFYIRGISTFGGR
-198 ATPLILLDGVEISSG
+198 KTPLILLDDVEISST
-213 DLNRIPPESIESFS
+213 DLNNIPAETIESFS

-236 IYGARGANGVM
+236 IYGSRGANGVM
-247 LVTTKIGTENTKA
+247 LVTTKSGQENTKTQ
-260 SINVTVENSFLK
+260 INVTVENSFQSMMNFPK
-272 PVNEVGYVDG
+272 FVDG
-282 ARWMEIYN
+282 ATWMELYN
-290 EAQLARTPNATPKY
+290 EGQRNRGATSLMY
-304 SQERIDYTRSG
+304 SQERIDNTRNKV
-315 INPYV
+315 NPYV
-320 YPDVDWYDLVFK
+320 YPDVNWRDLLFK
-332 ESTMNQRANVNIMGG
+332 DMAMSQRANVNLQGG
-347 GPKVSYYMSLQANHD
+347 GSRVSYYMSLNVNHD
-362 TGLLDIPKAYSF
+362 SGLLDSPQIYSF
-374 DNNINKWGYTFQNN
+374 NNNINNLSYNFQNN
-388 IAYKVTPTTRIDLR
+388 LQVKVTPTTKIRLN
-402 MNAQIGN
+402 MNAQIQN
-409 NKGPNASVS
+409 RKGPNYKTQDLFIMTHTANP
-418 DIFYQVY
+418 IF
-425 NNNPVTFPAYFPAEP
+425 FPATLPAQKG
-440 DDRHI
+440 DKHMRF
-445 KYGNA
+445 GNA
-450 ILSGTSLYTNP
+450 ILSNATLRTNP
-461 YQYMLGSYKEVN
+461 YAHMASSFKQVDENM
-473 YSMLNTSIYINQN
+473 MHTTMRIDQT
-486 LDFVTKGLKIIAL
+486 LDFVTKGLSANAL
-499 VNWKS
+499 IHFKN
-504 WSETSYTRWLDPYW
+504 TSSQAFTRSIEPYY
-518 YRVDPKSWSPDNPG
+518 YRITKWTPG
-532 EYTLERLNSS
+532 TDQYDMERLGTS
-542 GSEYISQS
+542 GTEYIYTSDISRYTERTITMQ
-550 GIGRG
+550 
-555 ADNTF
+555 F
-560 YFHGQL
+560 QL
-566 NYENTFGE
+566 DYKRQFGM
-574 DHGVTAML
+574 HNVGGML

-733 FRNWNIIFD
+733 FRNRNIIFD

>member
-1 MNVKKALF
+1 MKKHSKKLFSLCLVAMALSGATDPVF
-9 ASSLFLCGAGVL
+9 ADSADKTGREVM
-21 PVTAG
+21 TTY
-26 LPVPHDESEIS
+26 
-37 SPMPEQQK
+37 QQK
-45 KNRIITGNVTDG
+45 KGRTVTGTITDAVDG
-57 STGEPLIGVSIMLKG
+57 SPLIGVNIKLK
-72 SSEGTTTDLDG
+72 GTTTGVISDIDG
-83 NFSLSVPV
+83 NYSIEVDSRKSILI
-91 KAQLEFSYIGYKKQ
+91 FSYIGYKTRE
-105 VLDVTDLVVANVKL
+105 VPVEDLGVINVKL
-119 ESDNEML
+119 TSDNEL
-126 AEVVVVGA
+126 LDEVVIVGS

-144 AITSVKGTELHAPSS
+144 AISSVKGAALKAPSS
-159 SLTSNFA
+159 SLTSSLA
-166 GKLAGVIA
+166 GRLAGVM
-174 VTTGGEPGTSS
+174 VNTTSGEPGSAS
-185 NFYIRGIGTFGGR
+185 EFYIRGISTFGGR
-198 ATPLILLDGVEISSG
+198 KTPLILLDDVEISST
-213 DLNRIPPESIESFS
+213 DLNNIPAETIESFS

-236 IYGARGANGVM
+236 IYGSRGANGVM
-247 LVTTKIGTENTKA
+247 LVTTKSGQENTKTQ
-260 SINVTVENSFLK
+260 INVTVENSFQSMMNFPK
-272 PVNEVGYVDG
+272 FVDG
-282 ARWMEIYN
+282 ATWMELYN
-290 EAQLARTPNATPKY
+290 EGQRNRGATSLMY
-304 SQERIDYTRSG
+304 SQERIENTRNKV
-315 INPYV
+315 NPYV
-320 YPDVDWYDLVFK
+320 YPDVNWRDLLFK
-332 ESTMNQRANVNIMGG
+332 DMAMSQRANVNLQGG
-347 GPKVSYYMSLQANHD
+347 GSRVSYYMSLNVNHD
-362 TGLLDIPKAYSF
+362 SGLLDSPQIYSF
-374 DNNINKWGYTFQNN
+374 NNNINNLSYNFQNN
-388 IAYKVTPTTRIDLR
+388 LQVKVTPTTKIRLN
-402 MNAQIGN
+402 MNAQIQN
-409 NKGPNASVS
+409 RKGPNYKTQDLFIMTHTANP
-418 DIFYQVY
+418 IF
-425 NNNPVTFPAYFPAEP
+425 FPATLPAQKG
-440 DDRHI
+440 DKHMRF
-445 KYGNA
+445 GNA
-450 ILSGTSLYTNP
+450 ILSNATLRTNP
-461 YQYMLGSYKEVN
+461 YAHMASSFKQVDENM
-473 YSMLNTSIYINQN
+473 MHTTMRIDQT
-486 LDFVTKGLKIIAL
+486 LDFVTKGLSANAL
-499 VNWKS
+499 IHFKN
-504 WSETSYTRWLDPYW
+504 TSSQAFTRSIEPYY
-518 YRVDPKSWSPDNPG
+518 YRITKWTPG
-532 EYTLERLNSS
+532 TDQYDMERLGTS
-542 GSEYISQS
+542 GTEYIYTSDISRYTERTITMQ
-550 GIGRG
+550 
-555 ADNTF
+555 F
-560 YFHGQL
+560 QL
-566 NYENTFGE
+566 DYKRQFGM
-574 DHGVTAML
+574 HNVGGML

>member
-1 MNVKKALF
+1 MKKHSKKLFSLCLVAMALSGATDPVF
-9 ASSLFLCGAGVL
+9 ADSADKTGREVM
-21 PVTAG
+21 TTY
-26 LPVPHDESEIS
+26 
-37 SPMPEQQK
+37 QQK
-45 KNRIITGNVTDG
+45 KGRTVTGTITDAVDG
-57 STGEPLIGVSIMLKG
+57 SPLIGVNIKLK
-72 SSEGTTTDLDG
+72 GTTTGVISDIDG
-83 NFSLSVPV
+83 NYSIEVDSRKSILI
-91 KAQLEFSYIGYKKQ
+91 FSYIGYKTRE
-105 VLDVTDLVVANVKL
+105 VPVEDLGVINVKL
-119 ESDNEML
+119 TSDNEL
-126 AEVVVVGA
+126 LDEVVIVGS

-144 AITSVKGTELHAPSS
+144 AISSVKGAALKAPSS
-159 SLTSNFA
+159 SLTSSLA
-166 GKLAGVIA
+166 GRLAGVM
-174 VTTGGEPGTSS
+174 VNTTSGEPGSAS
-185 NFYIRGIGTFGGR
+185 EFYIRGISTFGGR
-198 ATPLILLDGVEISSG
+198 KTPLILLDDVEISST
-213 DLNRIPPESIESFS
+213 DLNNIPAETIESFS

-236 IYGARGANGVM
+236 IYGSRGANGVM
-247 LVTTKIGTENTKA
+247 LVTTKSGQENTKTQ
-260 SINVTVENSFLK
+260 INVTVENSFQSMMNFPK
-272 PVNEVGYVDG
+272 FVDG
-282 ARWMEIYN
+282 ATWMELYN
-290 EAQLARTPNATPKY
+290 EGQRNRGATSLMY
-304 SQERIDYTRSG
+304 SQERIDNTRNKV
-315 INPYV
+315 NPYV
-320 YPDVDWYDLVFK
+320 YPDVNWRDLLFK
-332 ESTMNQRANVNIMGG
+332 DMAMSQRANVNLQGG
-347 GPKVSYYMSLQANHD
+347 GSRVSYYMSLNVNHD
-362 TGLLDIPKAYSF
+362 SGLLDSPQIYSF
-374 DNNINKWGYTFQNN
+374 NNNINNLSYNFQNN
-388 IAYKVTPTTRIDLR
+388 LQVKVTPTTKIRLN
-402 MNAQIGN
+402 MNAQIQN
-409 NKGPNASVS
+409 RKGPNYKTQDLFIMTHTANP
-418 DIFYQVY
+418 IF
-425 NNNPVTFPAYFPAEP
+425 FPATLPAQKG
-440 DDRHI
+440 DKHMRF
-445 KYGNA
+445 GNA
-450 ILSGTSLYTNP
+450 ILSNATLRTNP
-461 YQYMLGSYKEVN
+461 YAHMASSFKQVDENM
-473 YSMLNTSIYINQN
+473 MHTTMRIDQT
-486 LDFVTKGLKIIAL
+486 LDFVTKGLSVNAL
-499 VNWKS
+499 IHFKN
-504 WSETSYTRWLDPYW
+504 TSSQAFTRSIEPYY
-518 YRVDPKSWSPDNPG
+518 YRITKWTPG
-532 EYTLERLNSS
+532 TDQYDMERLGTS
-542 GSEYISQS
+542 GTEYIYTSDISRYTERTITMQ
-550 GIGRG
+550 
-555 ADNTF
+555 F
-560 YFHGQL
+560 QL
-566 NYENTFGE
+566 DYKRQFGM
-574 DHGVTAML
+574 HNVGGML

>member
-1 MNVKKALF
+1 MKKHSKKLFSLCLVAMALSGATDPVF
-9 ASSLFLCGAGVL
+9 ADSADKTGREVM
-21 PVTAG
+21 TTY
-26 LPVPHDESEIS
+26 
-37 SPMPEQQK
+37 QQK
-45 KNRIITGNVTDG
+45 KGRTVTGTITDAVDG
-57 STGEPLIGVSIMLKG
+57 SPLIGVNIKLK
-72 SSEGTTTDLDG
+72 GTTTGVISDIDG
-83 NFSLSVPV
+83 NYSIEVDSRKSILI
-91 KAQLEFSYIGYKKQ
+91 FSYIGYKTRE
-105 VLDVTDLVVANVKL
+105 VPVEDLGVINVKL
-119 ESDNEML
+119 TSDNEL
-126 AEVVVVGA
+126 LDEVVIVGS

-144 AITSVKGTELHAPSS
+144 AISSVKGAALKAPSS
-159 SLTSNFA
+159 SLTSSLA
-166 GKLAGVIA
+166 GRLAGVM
-174 VTTGGEPGTSS
+174 VNTTSGEPGSAS
-185 NFYIRGIGTFGGR
+185 EFYIRGISTFGGR
-198 ATPLILLDGVEISSG
+198 KTPLILLDDVEISST
-213 DLNRIPPESIESFS
+213 DLNNIPAETIESFS

-236 IYGARGANGVM
+236 IYGSRGANGVM
-247 LVTTKIGTENTKA
+247 LATTKSGQENTKTQ
-260 SINVTVENSFLK
+260 INVTVENSFQSMMNFPK
-272 PVNEVGYVDG
+272 FVDG
-282 ARWMEIYN
+282 ATWMELYN
-290 EAQLARTPNATPKY
+290 EGQRNRGATSLMY
-304 SQERIDYTRSG
+304 SQERIDNTRNKV
-315 INPYV
+315 NPYV
-320 YPDVDWYDLVFK
+320 YPDVNWRDLLFK
-332 ESTMNQRANVNIMGG
+332 DMAMSQRANVNLQGG
-347 GPKVSYYMSLQANHD
+347 GSRVSYYMSLNVNHD
-362 TGLLDIPKAYSF
+362 SGLLDSPQIYSF
-374 DNNINKWGYTFQNN
+374 NNNINNLSYNFQNN
-388 IAYKVTPTTRIDLR
+388 LQVKVTPTTKIRLN
-402 MNAQIGN
+402 MNAQIQN
-409 NKGPNASVS
+409 RKGPNYKTQDLFIMTHTANP
-418 DIFYQVY
+418 IF
-425 NNNPVTFPAYFPAEP
+425 FPATLPAQKG
-440 DDRHI
+440 DKHMRF
-445 KYGNA
+445 GNA
-450 ILSGTSLYTNP
+450 ILSNATLRTNP
-461 YQYMLGSYKEVN
+461 YAHMASSFKQVDENM
-473 YSMLNTSIYINQN
+473 MHTTMRIDQT
-486 LDFVTKGLKIIAL
+486 LDFVTKGLSANAL
-499 VNWKS
+499 IHFKN
-504 WSETSYTRWLDPYW
+504 TSSQAFTRSIEPYY
-518 YRVDPKSWSPDNPG
+518 YRITKWTPG
-532 EYTLERLNSS
+532 TDQYDMERLGTS
-542 GSEYISQS
+542 GTEYIYTSDISRYTERTITMQ
-550 GIGRG
+550 
-555 ADNTF
+555 F
-560 YFHGQL
+560 QL
-566 NYENTFGE
+566 DYKRQFGM
-574 DHGVTAML
+574 HNVGGML

>member
-1 MNVKKALF
+1 MKKHSKKLFSLCLVAMALSGATDPVF
-9 ASSLFLCGAGVL
+9 ADSADKTGREVM
-21 PVTAG
+21 TTY
-26 LPVPHDESEIS
+26 
-37 SPMPEQQK
+37 QQK
-45 KNRIITGNVTDG
+45 KGRTVTGTITDAVDG
-57 STGEPLIGVSIMLKG
+57 SPLIGVNIKLK
-72 SSEGTTTDLDG
+72 GTTTGVISDIDG
-83 NFSLSVPV
+83 NYSIEVDSRKSILI
-91 KAQLEFSYIGYKKQ
+91 FSYIGYKTRE
-105 VLDVTDLVVANVKL
+105 VPVEDLGVINVKL
-119 ESDNEML
+119 TSDNEL
-126 AEVVVVGA
+126 LDEVVIVGS

-144 AITSVKGTELHAPSS
+144 AISSVKGAALKAPSS
-159 SLTSNFA
+159 SLTSSLA
-166 GKLAGVIA
+166 GRLAGVM
-174 VTTGGEPGTSS
+174 VNTTSGEPGSAS
-185 NFYIRGIGTFGGR
+185 EFYIRGISTFGGR
-198 ATPLILLDGVEISSG
+198 KTPLILLDDVEISST
-213 DLNRIPPESIESFS
+213 DLNNIPAETIESFS

-236 IYGARGANGVM
+236 IYGSRGANGVM
-247 LVTTKIGTENTKA
+247 LVTTKSGQENTKTQ
-260 SINVTVENSFLK
+260 INVTVENSFQSMMNFPK
-272 PVNEVGYVDG
+272 FVDG
-282 ARWMEIYN
+282 ATWMELYN
-290 EAQLARTPNATPKY
+290 EGQRNRGATSLMY
-304 SQERIDYTRSG
+304 SQERIDNTRNKV
-315 INPYV
+315 NPYV
-320 YPDVDWYDLVFK
+320 YPDVNWRDLLFK
-332 ESTMNQRANVNIMGG
+332 DMAMSQRANVNLQGG
-347 GPKVSYYMSLQANHD
+347 GSRVSYYMSLNVNHD
-362 TGLLDIPKAYSF
+362 SGLLDSPQIYSF
-374 DNNINKWGYTFQNN
+374 NNNINNLSYNFQNN
-388 IAYKVTPTTRIDLR
+388 LQVKVTPTTKIRLN
-402 MNAQIGN
+402 MNAQIQN
-409 NKGPNASVS
+409 RKGPNYKTQDLFIMTHTANP
-418 DIFYQVY
+418 IF
-425 NNNPVTFPAYFPAEP
+425 FPATLPAQKG
-440 DDRHI
+440 DKHMRF
-445 KYGNA
+445 GNA
-450 ILSGTSLYTNP
+450 ILSNATLRTNP
-461 YQYMLGSYKEVN
+461 YAHMASSFKQVDENM
-473 YSMLNTSIYINQN
+473 MHTTMRIDQT
-486 LDFVTKGLKIIAL
+486 LDFVTKGLSANAL
-499 VNWKS
+499 IHFKN
-504 WSETSYTRWLDPYW
+504 TSSQAFTRSIEPYY
-518 YRVDPKSWSPDNPG
+518 YRITKWTPG
-532 EYTLERLNSS
+532 TDQYDMERLGTS
-542 GSEYISQS
+542 GTEYIYTSDISRYTERTITMQ
-550 GIGRG
+550 
-555 ADNTF
+555 F
-560 YFHGQL
+560 QL
-566 NYENTFGE
+566 DYKRQFGM
-574 DHGVTAML
+574 HNVGGML

-1009 VFSPFK
+1009 VF
-1015 EWDPE
+1015 
-1020 LEWYKYPLQRTFNIG
+1020 RA
-1035 LQLNF
+1035 QL

>member
-1 MNVKKALF
+1 MKKHSKKLFSLCLVAMALSGATDPVF
-9 ASSLFLCGAGVL
+9 ADSADKTGREVM
-21 PVTAG
+21 TTY
-26 LPVPHDESEIS
+26 
-37 SPMPEQQK
+37 QQK
-45 KNRIITGNVTDG
+45 KGRTVTGTITDAVDG
-57 STGEPLIGVSIMLKG
+57 SPLIGVNIKLK
-72 SSEGTTTDLDG
+72 GTTTGVISDIDG
-83 NFSLSVPV
+83 NYSIEVDSRKSILI
-91 KAQLEFSYIGYKKQ
+91 FSYIGYKTRE
-105 VLDVTDLVVANVKL
+105 VPVEDLGVINVKL
-119 ESDNEML
+119 TSDNEL
-126 AEVVVVGA
+126 LDEVVIVGS

-144 AITSVKGTELHAPSS
+144 AISSVKGAALKAPSS
-159 SLTSNFA
+159 SLTSSLA
-166 GKLAGVIA
+166 GRLAGVM
-174 VTTGGEPGTSS
+174 VNTTSGEPGSAS
-185 NFYIRGIGTFGGR
+185 EFYIRGISTFGGR
-198 ATPLILLDGVEISSG
+198 KTPLILLDDVEISST
-213 DLNRIPPESIESFS
+213 DLNNIPAETIESFS

-236 IYGARGANGVM
+236 IYGSRGANGVM
-247 LVTTKIGTENTKA
+247 LVTTKSGQENTKTQ
-260 SINVTVENSFLK
+260 INVTVENSFQSMMNFPK
-272 PVNEVGYVDG
+272 FVDG
-282 ARWMEIYN
+282 ATWMELYN
-290 EAQLARTPNATPKY
+290 EGQRNRGATSLMY
-304 SQERIDYTRSG
+304 SQERIDNTRNKV
-315 INPYV
+315 NPYV
-320 YPDVDWYDLVFK
+320 YPDVNWRDLLFK
-332 ESTMNQRANVNIMGG
+332 DMAMSQRANVNLQGG
-347 GPKVSYYMSLQANHD
+347 GSRVSYYMSLNVNHD
-362 TGLLDIPKAYSF
+362 SGLLDSPQIYSF
-374 DNNINKWGYTFQNN
+374 NNNINNLSYNFQNN
-388 IAYKVTPTTRIDLR
+388 LQVKVTPTTKIRLN
-402 MNAQIGN
+402 MNAQIQN
-409 NKGPNASVS
+409 RKGPNYKTQDLFIMTHTANP
-418 DIFYQVY
+418 IF
-425 NNNPVTFPAYFPAEP
+425 FPATLPAQKG
-440 DDRHI
+440 DKHMRF
-445 KYGNA
+445 GNA
-450 ILSGTSLYTNP
+450 ILSNATLRTNP
-461 YQYMLGSYKEVN
+461 YAHMASSFKQVDENM
-473 YSMLNTSIYINQN
+473 MHTTMRIDQT
-486 LDFVTKGLKIIAL
+486 LDFVTKGLSANAL
-499 VNWKS
+499 IHFKN
-504 WSETSYTRWLDPYW
+504 TSSQAFTRSIEPYY
-518 YRVDPKSWSPDNPG
+518 YRITKWTPG
-532 EYTLERLNSS
+532 TDQYDMERLGTS
-542 GSEYISQS
+542 GTEYIYTSDISRYTERTITMQ
-550 GIGRG
+550 
-555 ADNTF
+555 F
-560 YFHGQL
+560 QL
-566 NYENTFGE
+566 DYKRQFGM
-574 DHGVTAML
+574 HNVGGML

-944 NRWTEENQNPH
+944 NRWTEENQNPN

>member
-1 MNVKKALF
+1 MKKHSKKLFSLCLVAMALSGATDPVF
-9 ASSLFLCGAGVL
+9 ADSADKTGREVM
-21 PVTAG
+21 TTY
-26 LPVPHDESEIS
+26 
-37 SPMPEQQK
+37 QQK
-45 KNRIITGNVTDG
+45 KGRTVTGTITDAVDG
-57 STGEPLIGVSIMLKG
+57 SPLIGVNIKLK
-72 SSEGTTTDLDG
+72 GTTTGVISDIDG
-83 NFSLSVPV
+83 NYSIEVDSRKSILI
-91 KAQLEFSYIGYKKQ
+91 FSYIGYKTRE
-105 VLDVTDLVVANVKL
+105 VPVEDLGVINVKL
-119 ESDNEML
+119 TSDNEL
-126 AEVVVVGA
+126 LDEVVIVGS

-144 AITSVKGTELHAPSS
+144 AISSVKGAALKTPSS
-159 SLTSNFA
+159 SLTSSLA
-166 GKLAGVIA
+166 GRLAGVM
-174 VTTGGEPGTSS
+174 VNTTSGEPGSAS
-185 NFYIRGIGTFGGR
+185 EFYIRGISTFGGR
-198 ATPLILLDGVEISSG
+198 KTPLILLDDVEISST
-213 DLNRIPPESIESFS
+213 DLNNIPAETIESFS

-236 IYGARGANGVM
+236 IYGSRGANGVM
-247 LVTTKIGTENTKA
+247 LVTTKSGQENTKTQ
-260 SINVTVENSFLK
+260 INVTVENSFQSMMNFPK
-272 PVNEVGYVDG
+272 FVDG
-282 ARWMEIYN
+282 ATWMELYN
-290 EAQLARTPNATPKY
+290 EGQRNRGATSLMY
-304 SQERIDYTRSG
+304 SQERIDNTRNKV
-315 INPYV
+315 NPYV
-320 YPDVDWYDLVFK
+320 YPDVNWRDLLFK
-332 ESTMNQRANVNIMGG
+332 DMAMSQRANVNLQGG
-347 GPKVSYYMSLQANHD
+347 GSRVSYYMSLNVNHD
-362 TGLLDIPKAYSF
+362 SGLLDSPQIYSF
-374 DNNINKWGYTFQNN
+374 NNNINNLSYNFQNN
-388 IAYKVTPTTRIDLR
+388 LQVKVTPTTKIRLN
-402 MNAQIGN
+402 MNAQIQN
-409 NKGPNASVS
+409 RKGPNYKTQDLFIMTHTANP
-418 DIFYQVY
+418 IF
-425 NNNPVTFPAYFPAEP
+425 FPATLPAQKG
-440 DDRHI
+440 DKHMRF
-445 KYGNA
+445 GNA
-450 ILSGTSLYTNP
+450 ILSNATLRTNP
-461 YQYMLGSYKEVN
+461 YAHMASSFKQVDENM
-473 YSMLNTSIYINQN
+473 MHTTMRIDQT
-486 LDFVTKGLKIIAL
+486 LDFVTKGLSANAL
-499 VNWKS
+499 IHFKN
-504 WSETSYTRWLDPYW
+504 TSSQAFTRSIEPYY
-518 YRVDPKSWSPDNPG
+518 YRITKWTPG
-532 EYTLERLNSS
+532 TDQYDMERLGTS
-542 GSEYISQS
+542 GTEYIYTSDISRYTERTITMQ
-550 GIGRG
+550 
-555 ADNTF
+555 F
-560 YFHGQL
+560 QL
-566 NYENTFGE
+566 DYKRQFGM
-574 DHGVTAML
+574 HNVGGML

>member
-1 MNVKKALF
+1 MKKHSKKLFSLCLVAMALSGATDPVF
-9 ASSLFLCGAGVL
+9 ADSADKTGREVM
-21 PVTAG
+21 TTY
-26 LPVPHDESEIS
+26 
-37 SPMPEQQK
+37 QQK
-45 KNRIITGNVTDG
+45 KGRTVTGTITDAVDG
-57 STGEPLIGVSIMLKG
+57 SPLIGVNIKLK
-72 SSEGTTTDLDG
+72 GTTTGVISDIDG
-83 NFSLSVPV
+83 NYSIEVDSRKSILI
-91 KAQLEFSYIGYKKQ
+91 FSYIGYKTRE
-105 VLDVTDLVVANVKL
+105 VPVEDLGVINVKL
-119 ESDNEML
+119 TSDNEL
-126 AEVVVVGA
+126 LDEVVIVGS

-144 AITSVKGTELHAPSS
+144 AISSVKGAALKAPSS
-159 SLTSNFA
+159 SLTSSLA
-166 GKLAGVIA
+166 GRLAGVM
-174 VTTGGEPGTSS
+174 VNTTSGEPGSAS
-185 NFYIRGIGTFGGR
+185 EFYIRGISTFGGR
-198 ATPLILLDGVEISSG
+198 KTPLILLDDVEISST
-213 DLNRIPPESIESFS
+213 DLNNIPAETIESFS

-236 IYGARGANGVM
+236 IYGSRGANGVM
-247 LVTTKIGTENTKA
+247 LVTTKSGQENTKTQ
-260 SINVTVENSFLK
+260 INVTVENSFQSMMNFPK
-272 PVNEVGYVDG
+272 FVDG
-282 ARWMEIYN
+282 ATWMELYN
-290 EAQLARTPNATPKY
+290 EGQRNRGATSLMY
-304 SQERIDYTRSG
+304 SQERIDNTRNKV
-315 INPYV
+315 NPYV
-320 YPDVDWYDLVFK
+320 YPDVNWRDLLFK
-332 ESTMNQRANVNIMGG
+332 DMAMSQRANVNLQGG
-347 GPKVSYYMSLQANHD
+347 GSRVSYYMSLNVNHD
-362 TGLLDIPKAYSF
+362 SGLLDSPQIYSF
-374 DNNINKWGYTFQNN
+374 NNNINNLSYNFQNN
-388 IAYKVTPTTRIDLR
+388 LQVKVTPTTKIRLN
-402 MNAQIGN
+402 MNAQIQN
-409 NKGPNASVS
+409 RKGPNYKTQDLFIMTHTANP
-418 DIFYQVY
+418 IF
-425 NNNPVTFPAYFPAEP
+425 FPATLPAQKG
-440 DDRHI
+440 DKHMRF
-445 KYGNA
+445 GNA
-450 ILSGTSLYTNP
+450 ILSNATLRTNP
-461 YQYMLGSYKEVN
+461 YAHMASSFKQVDENM
-473 YSMLNTSIYINQN
+473 MHTTMRIDQT
-486 LDFVTKGLKIIAL
+486 LDFVTKGLSANAL
-499 VNWKS
+499 IHFKN
-504 WSETSYTRWLDPYW
+504 TSSQAFTRSIEPYY
-518 YRVDPKSWSPDNPG
+518 YRITKWTPG
-532 EYTLERLNSS
+532 TDQYDMERLGTS
-542 GSEYISQS
+542 GTEYIYTSDISRYTERTITMQ
-550 GIGRG
+550 
-555 ADNTF
+555 F
-560 YFHGQL
+560 QL
-566 NYENTFGE
+566 DYKRQFGM
-574 DHGVTAML
+574 HNVGGML

-758 PNMIGFSNALPY
+758 PNMIGLSNALPY

>member
-1 MNVKKALF
+1 MKKHSKKLFSLCLVAMALSGATDPVF
-9 ASSLFLCGAGVL
+9 ADSADKTGREVM
-21 PVTAG
+21 TTY
-26 LPVPHDESEIS
+26 
-37 SPMPEQQK
+37 QQK
-45 KNRIITGNVTDG
+45 KGRTVTGTITDAVDG
-57 STGEPLIGVSIMLKG
+57 SPLIGVNIKLK
-72 SSEGTTTDLDG
+72 GTTTGVISDIDG
-83 NFSLSVPV
+83 NYSIEVDSRKSILI
-91 KAQLEFSYIGYKKQ
+91 FSYIGYKTRE
-105 VLDVTDLVVANVKL
+105 VPVEDLGVINVKL
-119 ESDNEML
+119 TSDNEL
-126 AEVVVVGA
+126 LDEVVIVGS

-144 AITSVKGTELHAPSS
+144 AISSVKGAALKAPSS
-159 SLTSNFA
+159 SLTSSLA
-166 GKLAGVIA
+166 GRLAGVM
-174 VTTGGEPGTSS
+174 VNTTSGEPGSAS
-185 NFYIRGIGTFGGR
+185 EFYIRGISTFGGR
-198 ATPLILLDGVEISSG
+198 KTPLILLDDVEISST
-213 DLNRIPPESIESFS
+213 DLNNIPAETIESFS

-236 IYGARGANGVM
+236 IYGSRGANGVM
-247 LVTTKIGTENTKA
+247 LVTTKSGQENTKTQ
-260 SINVTVENSFLK
+260 INVTVENSFQSMMNFPK
-272 PVNEVGYVDG
+272 FVDG
-282 ARWMEIYN
+282 ATWMELYN
-290 EAQLARTPNATPKY
+290 EGQRNRGATSLMY
-304 SQERIDYTRSG
+304 SQERIDNTRNKV
-315 INPYV
+315 NPYV
-320 YPDVDWYDLVFK
+320 YPDVNWRDLLFK
-332 ESTMNQRANVNIMGG
+332 DMAMSQRANVNLQGG
-347 GPKVSYYMSLQANHD
+347 GSRVSYYMSLNVNHD
-362 TGLLDIPKAYSF
+362 SGLLDSPQIYSF
-374 DNNINKWGYTFQNN
+374 NNNINNLSYNFQNN
-388 IAYKVTPTTRIDLR
+388 LQVKVTPTTKIRLN
-402 MNAQIGN
+402 MNAQIQN
-409 NKGPNASVS
+409 RKGPNYKTQDLFIMTHTANP
-418 DIFYQVY
+418 IF
-425 NNNPVTFPAYFPAEP
+425 FPATLPAQKG
-440 DDRHI
+440 DKHMRF
-445 KYGNA
+445 GNA
-450 ILSGTSLYTNP
+450 ILSNATLRTNP
-461 YQYMLGSYKEVN
+461 YAHMASSFKQVDENM
-473 YSMLNTSIYINQN
+473 MHTTMRIDQT
-486 LDFVTKGLKIIAL
+486 LDFVTKGLSANAL
-499 VNWKS
+499 IHFKN
-504 WSETSYTRWLDPYW
+504 TSSQAFTRSIEPYY
-518 YRVDPKSWSPDNPG
+518 YRITKWTPG
-532 EYTLERLNSS
+532 TDQYDMERLGTS
-542 GSEYISQS
+542 GTEYIYTSDISRYTERTITMQ
-550 GIGRG
+550 
-555 ADNTF
+555 F
-560 YFHGQL
+560 QL
-566 NYENTFGE
+566 DHKRQFGM
-574 DHGVTAML
+574 HNVGGML

>member
-1 MNVKKALF
+1 MKKHSKKLFSLCLVAMALSGATDPVF
-9 ASSLFLCGAGVL
+9 ADSADKTGREVM
-21 PVTAG
+21 TTY
-26 LPVPHDESEIS
+26 
-37 SPMPEQQK
+37 QQK
-45 KNRIITGNVTDG
+45 KGRTVTGTITDAVDG
-57 STGEPLIGVSIMLKG
+57 SPLIGVNIKLK
-72 SSEGTTTDLDG
+72 GTTTGVISDIDG
-83 NFSLSVPV
+83 NYSIEVDSRKSILI
-91 KAQLEFSYIGYKKQ
+91 FSYIGYKTRE
-105 VLDVTDLVVANVKL
+105 VPVEDLGVINVKL
-119 ESDNEML
+119 TSDNEL
-126 AEVVVVGA
+126 LDEVVIVGS

-144 AITSVKGTELHAPSS
+144 AISSVKGAALKAPSS
-159 SLTSNFA
+159 SLTSSLA
-166 GKLAGVIA
+166 GRLAGVM
-174 VTTGGEPGTSS
+174 VNTTSGEPGSAS
-185 NFYIRGIGTFGGR
+185 EFYIRGISTFGGR
-198 ATPLILLDGVEISSG
+198 KTPLILLDDVEISST
-213 DLNRIPPESIESFS
+213 DLNNIPAETIESFS

-236 IYGARGANGVM
+236 IYGSRGANGVM
-247 LVTTKIGTENTKA
+247 LVTTKSGQENTKTQ
-260 SINVTVENSFLK
+260 INVTVENSFQSMMNFPK
-272 PVNEVGYVDG
+272 FVDG
-282 ARWMEIYN
+282 ATWMELYN
-290 EAQLARTPNATPKY
+290 EGQRNRGATSLMY
-304 SQERIDYTRSG
+304 SQERIDNTRNKV
-315 INPYV
+315 NPYV
-320 YPDVDWYDLVFK
+320 YPDVNWRDLLFK
-332 ESTMNQRANVNIMGG
+332 DMAMSQRANVNLQGG
-347 GPKVSYYMSLQANHD
+347 GSRVSYYMSLNVNHD
-362 TGLLDIPKAYSF
+362 SGLLDSPQIYSF
-374 DNNINKWGYTFQNN
+374 NNNINNLSYNFQNN
-388 IAYKVTPTTRIDLR
+388 LQVKVTPTTKIRLN
-402 MNAQIGN
+402 MNAQIQN
-409 NKGPNASVS
+409 RKGPNYKTQDLFIMTHTANP
-418 DIFYQVY
+418 IF
-425 NNNPVTFPAYFPAEP
+425 FPATLPAQKG
-440 DDRHI
+440 DKHMRF
-445 KYGNA
+445 GNA
-450 ILSGTSLYTNP
+450 ILSNATLRTNP
-461 YQYMLGSYKEVN
+461 YAHMASSFKQVDENM
-473 YSMLNTSIYINQN
+473 MHTTMRIDQT
-486 LDFVTKGLKIIAL
+486 LDFVTKGLSANAL
-499 VNWKS
+499 IHFKN
-504 WSETSYTRWLDPYW
+504 TSSQAFTRSIEPYY
-518 YRVDPKSWSPDNPG
+518 YRITKWTPG
-532 EYTLERLNSS
+532 TDQYDMERLGTS
-542 GSEYISQS
+542 GTEYIYTSDISRYTERTITMQ
-550 GIGRG
+550 
-555 ADNTF
+555 F
-560 YFHGQL
+560 QL
-566 NYENTFGE
+566 DYKRQFGM
-574 DHGVTAML
+574 HNVGGML

-753 MRAAW
+753 MRATW

>member
-1 MNVKKALF
+1 MKKHSKKLFSLCLVAMALSGATDPVF
-9 ASSLFLCGAGVL
+9 ADSADKTGREVM
-21 PVTAG
+21 TTY
-26 LPVPHDESEIS
+26 
-37 SPMPEQQK
+37 QQK
-45 KNRIITGNVTDG
+45 KGRTVTGTITDAVDG
-57 STGEPLIGVSIMLKG
+57 SPLIGVNIKLK
-72 SSEGTTTDLDG
+72 GTTTGVISDIDG
-83 NFSLSVPV
+83 NYSIEVDSRKSILI
-91 KAQLEFSYIGYKKQ
+91 FSYIGYKTRE
-105 VLDVTDLVVANVKL
+105 VPVEDLGVINVKL
-119 ESDNEML
+119 TSDNEL
-126 AEVVVVGA
+126 LDEVVIVGS

-144 AITSVKGTELHAPSS
+144 AISSVKGAALKAPSS
-159 SLTSNFA
+159 SLTSSLA
-166 GKLAGVIA
+166 GRLAGVM
-174 VTTGGEPGTSS
+174 VNTTSGEPGSAS
-185 NFYIRGIGTFGGR
+185 EFYIRGISTFGGR
-198 ATPLILLDGVEISSG
+198 KTPLILLDDVEISST
-213 DLNRIPPESIESFS
+213 DLNNIPAETIESFS

-236 IYGARGANGVM
+236 IYGSRGANGVM
-247 LVTTKIGTENTKA
+247 LVTTKSGQENTKTQ
-260 SINVTVENSFLK
+260 INVTVENSFQSMMNFPK
-272 PVNEVGYVDG
+272 FVDG
-282 ARWMEIYN
+282 ATWMELYN
-290 EAQLARTPNATPKY
+290 EGQRNRGATSLMY
-304 SQERIDYTRSG
+304 SQERIDNTRNKV
-315 INPYV
+315 NPYV
-320 YPDVDWYDLVFK
+320 YPDVNWRDLLFK
-332 ESTMNQRANVNIMGG
+332 DMAMSQRANVNLQGG
-347 GPKVSYYMSLQANHD
+347 GSRVSYYMSLNVNHD
-362 TGLLDIPKAYSF
+362 SGLLDSPQIYSF
-374 DNNINKWGYTFQNN
+374 NNNINNLSYNFQNN
-388 IAYKVTPTTRIDLR
+388 LQVKVTPTTKIRLN
-402 MNAQIGN
+402 MNAQIQN
-409 NKGPNASVS
+409 RKGPNYKTQDLFIMTHTANP
-418 DIFYQVY
+418 IF
-425 NNNPVTFPAYFPAEP
+425 FPATLPAQKG
-440 DDRHI
+440 DKHMRF
-445 KYGNA
+445 GNA
-450 ILSGTSLYTNP
+450 ILSNATLRTNP
-461 YQYMLGSYKEVN
+461 YAHMASSFKQVDENM
-473 YSMLNTSIYINQN
+473 MHTTMRIDQT
-486 LDFVTKGLKIIAL
+486 LDFVTKGLSANAL
-499 VNWKS
+499 IHFKN
-504 WSETSYTRWLDPYW
+504 TSSQAFTRSIEPYY
-518 YRVDPKSWSPDNPG
+518 YRITKWTPG
-532 EYTLERLNSS
+532 TDQYDMERLGTS
-542 GSEYISQS
+542 GTEYIYTSDISRYTERTITMQ
-550 GIGRG
+550 
-555 ADNTF
+555 F
-560 YFHGQL
+560 QL
-566 NYENTFGE
+566 DYKRQFGM
-574 DHGVTAML
+574 HNVGGML
-582 MYMQRDFKRDVLP
+582 MYMQRDFKRNVLP

>member
-1 MNVKKALF
+1 MKKHSKKLFSLCLVAMALSGATDPVF
-9 ASSLFLCGAGVL
+9 ADSADKTGREVM
-21 PVTAG
+21 TTY
-26 LPVPHDESEIS
+26 
-37 SPMPEQQK
+37 QQK
-45 KNRIITGNVTDG
+45 KGRTVTGTITDAVDG
-57 STGEPLIGVSIMLKG
+57 SPLIGVNIKLK
-72 SSEGTTTDLDG
+72 GTTTGVISDIDG
-83 NFSLSVPV
+83 NYSIEVDSRKSILI
-91 KAQLEFSYIGYKKQ
+91 FSYIGYKTRE
-105 VLDVTDLVVANVKL
+105 VPVEDLGVINVKL
-119 ESDNEML
+119 TSDNEL
-126 AEVVVVGA
+126 LDEVVIVGS

-144 AITSVKGTELHAPSS
+144 AISSVKGAALKAPSS
-159 SLTSNFA
+159 SLTSSLA
-166 GKLAGVIA
+166 GRLAGVM
-174 VTTGGEPGTSS
+174 VNTTSGEPGSAS
-185 NFYIRGIGTFGGR
+185 EFYIRGISTFGGR
-198 ATPLILLDGVEISSG
+198 KTPLILLDDVEISST
-213 DLNRIPPESIESFS
+213 DLNNIPAETIESFS

-236 IYGARGANGVM
+236 IYGSRGANGVM
-247 LVTTKIGTENTKA
+247 LVTTKSGQENTKTQ
-260 SINVTVENSFLK
+260 INVTVENSFQSIMNFPK
-272 PVNEVGYVDG
+272 FVDG
-282 ARWMEIYN
+282 ATWMELYN
-290 EAQLARTPNATPKY
+290 EGQRNRGATSLMY
-304 SQERIDYTRSG
+304 SQERIDNTRNKV
-315 INPYV
+315 NPYV
-320 YPDVDWYDLVFK
+320 YPDVNWRDLLFK
-332 ESTMNQRANVNIMGG
+332 DMAMSQRANVNLQGG
-347 GPKVSYYMSLQANHD
+347 GSRVSYYMSLNVNHD
-362 TGLLDIPKAYSF
+362 SGLLDSPQIYSF
-374 DNNINKWGYTFQNN
+374 NNNINNLSYNFQNN
-388 IAYKVTPTTRIDLR
+388 LQVKVTPTTKIRLN
-402 MNAQIGN
+402 MNAQIQN
-409 NKGPNASVS
+409 RKGPNYKTQDLFIMTHTANP
-418 DIFYQVY
+418 IF
-425 NNNPVTFPAYFPAEP
+425 FPATLPAQKG
-440 DDRHI
+440 DKHMRF
-445 KYGNA
+445 GNA
-450 ILSGTSLYTNP
+450 ILSNATLRTNP
-461 YQYMLGSYKEVN
+461 YAHMASSFKQVDENM
-473 YSMLNTSIYINQN
+473 MHTTMRIDQT
-486 LDFVTKGLKIIAL
+486 LDFVTKGLSANAL
-499 VNWKS
+499 IHFKN
-504 WSETSYTRWLDPYW
+504 TSSQAFTRSIEPYY
-518 YRVDPKSWSPDNPG
+518 YRITKWTPG
-532 EYTLERLNSS
+532 TDQYDMERLGTS
-542 GSEYISQS
+542 GTEYIYTSDISRYTERTITMQ
-550 GIGRG
+550 
-555 ADNTF
+555 F
-560 YFHGQL
+560 QL
-566 NYENTFGE
+566 DYKRQFGM
-574 DHGVTAML
+574 HNVGGML

>member
-1 MNVKKALF
+1 MKKHSKKLFSLCLVAMALSGATDPVF
-9 ASSLFLCGAGVL
+9 ADSADKTGREVM
-21 PVTAG
+21 TTY
-26 LPVPHDESEIS
+26 
-37 SPMPEQQK
+37 QQK
-45 KNRIITGNVTDG
+45 KGRTVTGTITDAVDG
-57 STGEPLIGVSIMLKG
+57 SPLIGVNIKLK
-72 SSEGTTTDLDG
+72 GTTTGVISDIDG
-83 NFSLSVPV
+83 NYSIEVDSRKSILI
-91 KAQLEFSYIGYKKQ
+91 FSYIGYKTRE
-105 VLDVTDLVVANVKL
+105 VPVEDLGVINVKL
-119 ESDNEML
+119 TSDNEL
-126 AEVVVVGA
+126 LDEVVIVGS

-144 AITSVKGTELHAPSS
+144 AISSVKGAALKAPSS
-159 SLTSNFA
+159 SLTSSLT
-166 GKLAGVIA
+166 GRLAGVM
-174 VTTGGEPGTSS
+174 VNTTSGEPGSAS
-185 NFYIRGIGTFGGR
+185 EFYIRGISTFGGR
-198 ATPLILLDGVEISSG
+198 KTPLILLDDVEISST
-213 DLNRIPPESIESFS
+213 DLNNIPAETIESFS

-236 IYGARGANGVM
+236 IYGSRGANGVM
-247 LVTTKIGTENTKA
+247 LVTTKSGQENTKTQ
-260 SINVTVENSFLK
+260 INVTVENSFQSMMNFPK
-272 PVNEVGYVDG
+272 FVDG
-282 ARWMEIYN
+282 ATWMELYN
-290 EAQLARTPNATPKY
+290 EGQRNRGATSLMY
-304 SQERIDYTRSG
+304 SQERIDNTRNKV
-315 INPYV
+315 NPYV
-320 YPDVDWYDLVFK
+320 YPDVNWRDLLFK
-332 ESTMNQRANVNIMGG
+332 DMAMSQRANVNLQGG
-347 GPKVSYYMSLQANHD
+347 GSRVSYYMSLNVNHD
-362 TGLLDIPKAYSF
+362 SGLLDSPQIYSF
-374 DNNINKWGYTFQNN
+374 NNNINNLSYNFQNN
-388 IAYKVTPTTRIDLR
+388 LQVKVTPTTKIRLN
-402 MNAQIGN
+402 MNAQIQN
-409 NKGPNASVS
+409 RKGPNYKTQDLFIMTHTANP
-418 DIFYQVY
+418 IF
-425 NNNPVTFPAYFPAEP
+425 FPATLPAQKG
-440 DDRHI
+440 DKHMRF
-445 KYGNA
+445 GNA
-450 ILSGTSLYTNP
+450 ILSNATLRTNP
-461 YQYMLGSYKEVN
+461 YAHMASSFKQVDENM
-473 YSMLNTSIYINQN
+473 MHTTMRIDQT
-486 LDFVTKGLKIIAL
+486 LDFVTKGLSANAL
-499 VNWKS
+499 IHFKN
-504 WSETSYTRWLDPYW
+504 TSSQAFTRSIEPYY
-518 YRVDPKSWSPDNPG
+518 YRITKWTPG
-532 EYTLERLNSS
+532 TDQYDMERLGTS
-542 GSEYISQS
+542 GTEYIYTSDISRYTERTITMQ
-550 GIGRG
+550 
-555 ADNTF
+555 F
-560 YFHGQL
+560 QL
-566 NYENTFGE
+566 DYKRQFGM
-574 DHGVTAML
+574 HNVGGML

>member
-1 MNVKKALF
+1 MKKHSKKLFSLCLVAMALSGATDPVF
-9 ASSLFLCGAGVL
+9 ADSADKTGREVM
-21 PVTAG
+21 TTY
-26 LPVPHDESEIS
+26 
-37 SPMPEQQK
+37 QQK
-45 KNRIITGNVTDG
+45 KGRTVTGTITDAVDG
-57 STGEPLIGVSIMLKG
+57 SPLIGVNIKLK
-72 SSEGTTTDLDG
+72 GTTTGVISDIDG
-83 NFSLSVPV
+83 NYSIEVDSRKSILI
-91 KAQLEFSYIGYKKQ
+91 FSYIGYKTRE
-105 VLDVTDLVVANVKL
+105 VPVEDLGVINVKL
-119 ESDNEML
+119 TSDNEL
-126 AEVVVVGA
+126 LDEVVIVGS

-144 AITSVKGTELHAPSS
+144 AISSVKGAALKAPSS
-159 SLTSNFA
+159 SLTSSLA
-166 GKLAGVIA
+166 GRLAGVM
-174 VTTGGEPGTSS
+174 VNTTSGEPGSAS
-185 NFYIRGIGTFGGR
+185 EFYIRGISTFGGR
-198 ATPLILLDGVEISSG
+198 KTPLILLDDVEISST
-213 DLNRIPPESIESFS
+213 DLNNIPAETIESFS

-236 IYGARGANGVM
+236 IYGSRGANGVM
-247 LVTTKIGTENTKA
+247 LVTTKSGQENTKTQ
-260 SINVTVENSFLK
+260 INVTVENSFQSMMNFPK
-272 PVNEVGYVDG
+272 FVDG
-282 ARWMEIYN
+282 ATWMELYN
-290 EAQLARTPNATPKY
+290 EGQRNRGATSLMY
-304 SQERIDYTRSG
+304 SQERIDNTRNKV
-315 INPYV
+315 NPYV
-320 YPDVDWYDLVFK
+320 YPDVNWRDLLFK
-332 ESTMNQRANVNIMGG
+332 DMAMSQRANVNLQGG
-347 GPKVSYYMSLQANHD
+347 GSRVSYYMSLNVNHD
-362 TGLLDIPKAYSF
+362 SGLLDSPQIYSF
-374 DNNINKWGYTFQNN
+374 NNNINNLSYNFQNN
-388 IAYKVTPTTRIDLR
+388 LQVKVTPTTKIRLN
-402 MNAQIGN
+402 MNAQIQN
-409 NKGPNASVS
+409 RKGPNYKTQDLFIMTHTANP
-418 DIFYQVY
+418 IF
-425 NNNPVTFPAYFPAEP
+425 FPATLPAQKG
-440 DDRHI
+440 DKHMRF
-445 KYGNA
+445 GNA
-450 ILSGTSLYTNP
+450 ILSNATLRTNP
-461 YQYMLGSYKEVN
+461 YAHMASSFKQVDENM
-473 YSMLNTSIYINQN
+473 MHTTMRIDQT
-486 LDFVTKGLKIIAL
+486 LDFVTKGLSANAL
-499 VNWKS
+499 IHFKN
-504 WSETSYTRWLDPYW
+504 TSSQAFTRSIEPYY
-518 YRVDPKSWSPDNPG
+518 YRITKWTPG
-532 EYTLERLNSS
+532 TDQYDMERLGTS
-542 GSEYISQS
+542 GTEYIYTSDISRYTERTITMQ
-550 GIGRG
+550 
-555 ADNTF
+555 F
-560 YFHGQL
+560 QL
-566 NYENTFGE
+566 DYKRQFGM
-574 DHGVTAML
+574 HNVGGML

-935 HNVFQYVAE
+935 HNVFQYVVE

>member
-1 MNVKKALF
+1 MKKHSKKLFSLCLVAMALSGATDPVF
-9 ASSLFLCGAGVL
+9 ADSADKTGREVM
-21 PVTAG
+21 TTY
-26 LPVPHDESEIS
+26 
-37 SPMPEQQK
+37 QQK
-45 KNRIITGNVTDG
+45 KGRTVTGTITDAVDG
-57 STGEPLIGVSIMLKG
+57 SPLIGVNIKLK
-72 SSEGTTTDLDG
+72 GTTTGVISDIDG
-83 NFSLSVPV
+83 NYSIEVDSRKSILI
-91 KAQLEFSYIGYKKQ
+91 FSYIGYKTRE
-105 VLDVTDLVVANVKL
+105 VPVEDLGVINVKL
-119 ESDNEML
+119 TSDNEL
-126 AEVVVVGA
+126 LDEVVIVGS

-144 AITSVKGTELHAPSS
+144 AISSVKGAALKAPSS
-159 SLTSNFA
+159 SLTSSLA
-166 GKLAGVIA
+166 GRLAGVM
-174 VTTGGEPGTSS
+174 VNTTSGEPGSAS
-185 NFYIRGIGTFGGR
+185 EFYIRGISTFGGR
-198 ATPLILLDGVEISSG
+198 KTPLILLDDVEISST
-213 DLNRIPPESIESFS
+213 DLNNIPAETIESFS

-236 IYGARGANGVM
+236 IYGSRGANGVM
-247 LVTTKIGTENTKA
+247 LVTTKSGQENTKTQ
-260 SINVTVENSFLK
+260 INVTVENSFQSMMNFPK
-272 PVNEVGYVDG
+272 FVDG
-282 ARWMEIYN
+282 ATWMELYN
-290 EAQLARTPNATPKY
+290 EGQRNRGATSLMY
-304 SQERIDYTRSG
+304 SQERIDNTRNKV
-315 INPYV
+315 NPYV
-320 YPDVDWYDLVFK
+320 YPDVNWRDLLFK
-332 ESTMNQRANVNIMGG
+332 DMAMSQRANVNLQGG
-347 GPKVSYYMSLQANHD
+347 GSRVSYYMSLNVNHD
-362 TGLLDIPKAYSF
+362 SGLLDSPQIYSF
-374 DNNINKWGYTFQNN
+374 NNNINNLSYNFQNN
-388 IAYKVTPTTRIDLR
+388 LQVKVTPTTKIRLN
-402 MNAQIGN
+402 MNAKIQN
-409 NKGPNASVS
+409 RKGPNYKTQDLFIMTHTANP
-418 DIFYQVY
+418 IF
-425 NNNPVTFPAYFPAEP
+425 FPATLPAQKG
-440 DDRHI
+440 DKHMRF
-445 KYGNA
+445 GNA
-450 ILSGTSLYTNP
+450 ILSNATLRTNP
-461 YQYMLGSYKEVN
+461 YAHMASSFKQVDENM
-473 YSMLNTSIYINQN
+473 MHTTMRIDQT
-486 LDFVTKGLKIIAL
+486 LDFVTKGLSANAL
-499 VNWKS
+499 IHFKN
-504 WSETSYTRWLDPYW
+504 TSSQAFTRSIEPYY
-518 YRVDPKSWSPDNPG
+518 YRITKWTPG
-532 EYTLERLNSS
+532 TDQYDMERLGTS
-542 GSEYISQS
+542 GTEYIYTSDISRYTERTITMQ
-550 GIGRG
+550 
-555 ADNTF
+555 F
-560 YFHGQL
+560 QL
-566 NYENTFGE
+566 DYKRQFGM
-574 DHGVTAML
+574 HNVGGML

-742 YFHEKRYNILM
+742 YFHEKRHNILM

>member
-1 MNVKKALF
+1 MKKHSKKLFSLCLVAMALSGATDPVF
-9 ASSLFLCGAGVL
+9 ADSADKTGREVM
-21 PVTAG
+21 TTY
-26 LPVPHDESEIS
+26 
-37 SPMPEQQK
+37 QQK
-45 KNRIITGNVTDG
+45 KGRTVTGTITDAVDG
-57 STGEPLIGVSIMLKG
+57 SPLIGVNIKLK
-72 SSEGTTTDLDG
+72 GTTTGVISDIDG
-83 NFSLSVPV
+83 NYSIEVDSRKSILI
-91 KAQLEFSYIGYKKQ
+91 FSYIGYKTRE
-105 VLDVTDLVVANVKL
+105 VPVEDLGVINVKL
-119 ESDNEML
+119 TSDNEL
-126 AEVVVVGA
+126 LDEVVIVGS

-144 AITSVKGTELHAPSS
+144 AISSVKGAALKAPSS
-159 SLTSNFA
+159 SLTSSLV
-166 GKLAGVIA
+166 GRLAGVM
-174 VTTGGEPGTSS
+174 VNTTSGEPGSAS
-185 NFYIRGIGTFGGR
+185 EFYIRGISTFGGR
-198 ATPLILLDGVEISSG
+198 KTPLILLDDVEISST
-213 DLNRIPPESIESFS
+213 DLNNIPAETIESFS

-236 IYGARGANGVM
+236 IYGSRGANGVM
-247 LVTTKIGTENTKA
+247 LVTTKSGQENTKTQ
-260 SINVTVENSFLK
+260 INVTVENSFQSMMNFPK
-272 PVNEVGYVDG
+272 FVDG
-282 ARWMEIYN
+282 ATWMELYN
-290 EAQLARTPNATPKY
+290 EGQRNRGATSLMY
-304 SQERIDYTRSG
+304 SQERIDNTRNKV
-315 INPYV
+315 NPYV
-320 YPDVDWYDLVFK
+320 YPDVNWRDLLFK
-332 ESTMNQRANVNIMGG
+332 DMAMSQRANVNLQGG
-347 GPKVSYYMSLQANHD
+347 GSRVSYYMSLNVNHD
-362 TGLLDIPKAYSF
+362 SGLLDSPQIYSF
-374 DNNINKWGYTFQNN
+374 NNNINNLSYNFQNN
-388 IAYKVTPTTRIDLR
+388 LQVKVTPTTKIRLN
-402 MNAQIGN
+402 MNAQIQN
-409 NKGPNASVS
+409 RKGPNYKTQDLFIMTHTANP
-418 DIFYQVY
+418 IF
-425 NNNPVTFPAYFPAEP
+425 FPATLPAQKG
-440 DDRHI
+440 DKHMRF
-445 KYGNA
+445 GNA
-450 ILSGTSLYTNP
+450 ILSNATLRTNP
-461 YQYMLGSYKEVN
+461 YAHMASSFKQVDENM
-473 YSMLNTSIYINQN
+473 MHTTMRIDQT
-486 LDFVTKGLKIIAL
+486 LDFVTKGLSANAL
-499 VNWKS
+499 IHFKN
-504 WSETSYTRWLDPYW
+504 TSSQAFTRSIEPYY
-518 YRVDPKSWSPDNPG
+518 YRITKWTPG
-532 EYTLERLNSS
+532 TDQYDMERLGTS
-542 GSEYISQS
+542 GTEYIYTSDISRYTERTITMQ
-550 GIGRG
+550 
-555 ADNTF
+555 F
-560 YFHGQL
+560 QL
-566 NYENTFGE
+566 DYKRQFGM
-574 DHGVTAML
+574 HNVGGML

>member
-1 MNVKKALF
+1 MKKHSKKLFSLCLVAMALSGATDPVF
-9 ASSLFLCGAGVL
+9 ADSADKTGREVM
-21 PVTAG
+21 TTY
-26 LPVPHDESEIS
+26 
-37 SPMPEQQK
+37 QQK
-45 KNRIITGNVTDG
+45 KGRTVTGTITDAVDG
-57 STGEPLIGVSIMLKG
+57 SPLIGVNIKLK
-72 SSEGTTTDLDG
+72 GTTTGVISDIDG
-83 NFSLSVPV
+83 NYSIEVDSRKSILI
-91 KAQLEFSYIGYKKQ
+91 FSYIGYKTRE
-105 VLDVTDLVVANVKL
+105 VPVEDLGVINVKL
-119 ESDNEML
+119 TSDNEL
-126 AEVVVVGA
+126 LDEVVIVGS

-144 AITSVKGTELHAPSS
+144 AISSVKGAALKAPSS
-159 SLTSNFA
+159 SLTSSLA
-166 GKLAGVIA
+166 GRLAGVM
-174 VTTGGEPGTSS
+174 VNTTSGEPGSAS
-185 NFYIRGIGTFGGR
+185 EFYIRGISTFGGR
-198 ATPLILLDGVEISSG
+198 KTPLILLDDVEISST
-213 DLNRIPPESIESFS
+213 DLNNIPAETIESFS

-236 IYGARGANGVM
+236 IYGSRGANGVM
-247 LVTTKIGTENTKA
+247 LVTTKSGQENTKTQ
-260 SINVTVENSFLK
+260 INVTVENSFQSMMNFPK
-272 PVNEVGYVDG
+272 FVDG
-282 ARWMEIYN
+282 ATWMELYN
-290 EAQLARTPNATPKY
+290 EGQRNRGATSLMY
-304 SQERIDYTRSG
+304 SQERIDNTRNKV
-315 INPYV
+315 NPYV
-320 YPDVDWYDLVFK
+320 YPDVNWRYLLFK
-332 ESTMNQRANVNIMGG
+332 DMAMSQRANVNLQGG
-347 GPKVSYYMSLQANHD
+347 GSRVSYYMSLNVNHD
-362 TGLLDIPKAYSF
+362 SGLLDSPPIYSF
-374 DNNINKWGYTFQNN
+374 NNNINNLSYNFQNN
-388 IAYKVTPTTRIDLR
+388 LQVKVTPTTKIRLN
-402 MNAQIGN
+402 MNAQIQN
-409 NKGPNASVS
+409 RKGPNYKTQDLFIMTHTANP
-418 DIFYQVY
+418 IF
-425 NNNPVTFPAYFPAEP
+425 FPATLPAQKG
-440 DDRHI
+440 DKHMRF
-445 KYGNA
+445 GNA
-450 ILSGTSLYTNP
+450 ILSNATLRTNP
-461 YQYMLGSYKEVN
+461 YAHMASSFKQVDENM
-473 YSMLNTSIYINQN
+473 MHTTMRIDQT
-486 LDFVTKGLKIIAL
+486 LDFVTKGLSANAL
-499 VNWKS
+499 IHFKN
-504 WSETSYTRWLDPYW
+504 TSSQAFTRSIEPYY
-518 YRVDPKSWSPDNPG
+518 YRITKWTPG
-532 EYTLERLNSS
+532 TDQYDMERLGTS
-542 GSEYISQS
+542 GTEYIYTSDISRYTERTITMQ
-550 GIGRG
+550 
-555 ADNTF
+555 F
-560 YFHGQL
+560 QL
-566 NYENTFGE
+566 DYKRQFGM
-574 DHGVTAML
+574 HNVGGML

>member
-1 MNVKKALF
+1 MKKHSKKLFSLCLVAMALSGATDPVF
-9 ASSLFLCGAGVL
+9 ADSADKTGREVM
-21 PVTAG
+21 TTY
-26 LPVPHDESEIS
+26 
-37 SPMPEQQK
+37 QQK
-45 KNRIITGNVTDG
+45 KGRTVTGTITDAVDG
-57 STGEPLIGVSIMLKG
+57 SPLIGVNIKLK
-72 SSEGTTTDLDG
+72 GTTTGVISDIDG
-83 NFSLSVPV
+83 NYSIEVDSRKSILI
-91 KAQLEFSYIGYKKQ
+91 FSYIGYKTRE
-105 VLDVTDLVVANVKL
+105 VPVEDLGVINVKL
-119 ESDNEML
+119 TSDNEL
-126 AEVVVVGA
+126 LDEVVIVGS

-144 AITSVKGTELHAPSS
+144 AISSVKGAASS
-159 SLTSNFA
+159 SLTSSLA
-166 GKLAGVIA
+166 GRLAGVM
-174 VTTGGEPGTSS
+174 VNTTSGEPGSAS
-185 NFYIRGIGTFGGR
+185 EFYIRGISTFGGR
-198 ATPLILLDGVEISSG
+198 KTPLILLDDVEISST
-213 DLNRIPPESIESFS
+213 DLNNIPAETIESFS

-236 IYGARGANGVM
+236 IYGSRGANGVM
-247 LVTTKIGTENTKA
+247 LVTTKSGQENTKTQ
-260 SINVTVENSFLK
+260 INVTVENSFQSMMNFPK
-272 PVNEVGYVDG
+272 FVDG
-282 ARWMEIYN
+282 ATWMELYN
-290 EAQLARTPNATPKY
+290 EGQRNRGATSLMY
-304 SQERIDYTRSG
+304 SQERIDNTRNKV
-315 INPYV
+315 NPYV
-320 YPDVDWYDLVFK
+320 YPDVNWRDLLFK
-332 ESTMNQRANVNIMGG
+332 DMAMSQRANVNLQGG
-347 GPKVSYYMSLQANHD
+347 GSRVSYYMSLNVNHD
-362 TGLLDIPKAYSF
+362 SGLLDSPQIYSF
-374 DNNINKWGYTFQNN
+374 NNNINNLSYNFQNN
-388 IAYKVTPTTRIDLR
+388 LQVKVTPTTKIRLN
-402 MNAQIGN
+402 MNAQIQN
-409 NKGPNASVS
+409 RKGPNYKTQDLFIMTHTANP
-418 DIFYQVY
+418 IF
-425 NNNPVTFPAYFPAEP
+425 FPATLPAQKG
-440 DDRHI
+440 DKHMRF
-445 KYGNA
+445 GNA
-450 ILSGTSLYTNP
+450 ILSNATLRTNP
-461 YQYMLGSYKEVN
+461 YAHMASSFKQVDENM
-473 YSMLNTSIYINQN
+473 MHTTMRIDQT
-486 LDFVTKGLKIIAL
+486 LDFVTKGLSANAL
-499 VNWKS
+499 IHFKN
-504 WSETSYTRWLDPYW
+504 TSSQAFTRSIEPYY
-518 YRVDPKSWSPDNPG
+518 YRITKWTPG
-532 EYTLERLNSS
+532 TDQYDMERLGTS
-542 GSEYISQS
+542 GTEYIYTSDISRYTERTITMQ
-550 GIGRG
+550 
-555 ADNTF
+555 F
-560 YFHGQL
+560 QL
-566 NYENTFGE
+566 DYKRQFGM
-574 DHGVTAML
+574 HNVGGML

-955 AQYPR
+955 AQDPR

>member
-1 MNVKKALF
+1 MKKHSKKLFSLCLVAMALSGATDPVF
-9 ASSLFLCGAGVL
+9 ADSADKTGREVM
-21 PVTAG
+21 TTY
-26 LPVPHDESEIS
+26 
-37 SPMPEQQK
+37 QQK
-45 KNRIITGNVTDG
+45 KGRTVTGTITDAVDG
-57 STGEPLIGVSIMLKG
+57 SPLIGVNIKLK
-72 SSEGTTTDLDG
+72 GTTTGVISDIDG
-83 NFSLSVPV
+83 NYSIEVDSRKSILI
-91 KAQLEFSYIGYKKQ
+91 FSYIGYKTRE
-105 VLDVTDLVVANVKL
+105 VPVEDLGVINVKL
-119 ESDNEML
+119 TSDNEL
-126 AEVVVVGA
+126 LDEVVIVGS

-144 AITSVKGTELHAPSS
+144 AISSVKGAALKAPSS
-159 SLTSNFA
+159 SLTSSLA
-166 GKLAGVIA
+166 GRLAGVM
-174 VTTGGEPGTSS
+174 VNTTSGEPGSAS
-185 NFYIRGIGTFGGR
+185 EFYIRGISTFGGR
-198 ATPLILLDGVEISSG
+198 KTPLILLDDVEISST
-213 DLNRIPPESIESFS
+213 DLNNIPAETIESFS

-236 IYGARGANGVM
+236 IYGSRGANGVM
-247 LVTTKIGTENTKA
+247 LVTTKSGQENTKTQ
-260 SINVTVENSFLK
+260 INVTVENSFQSMMNFPK
-272 PVNEVGYVDG
+272 FVDG
-282 ARWMEIYN
+282 ATWMELYN
-290 EAQLARTPNATPKY
+290 EGQRNRGATSLMY
-304 SQERIDYTRSG
+304 SQECIDNTRNKV
-315 INPYV
+315 NPYV
-320 YPDVDWYDLVFK
+320 YPDVNWRDLLFK
-332 ESTMNQRANVNIMGG
+332 DMAMSQRANVNLQGG
-347 GPKVSYYMSLQANHD
+347 GSRVSYYMSLNVNHD
-362 TGLLDIPKAYSF
+362 SGLLDSPQIYSF
-374 DNNINKWGYTFQNN
+374 NNNINNLSYNFQNN
-388 IAYKVTPTTRIDLR
+388 LQVKVTPTTKIRLN
-402 MNAQIGN
+402 MNAQIQN
-409 NKGPNASVS
+409 RKGPNYKTQDLFIMTHTANP
-418 DIFYQVY
+418 IF
-425 NNNPVTFPAYFPAEP
+425 FPATLPAQKG
-440 DDRHI
+440 DKHMRF
-445 KYGNA
+445 GNA
-450 ILSGTSLYTNP
+450 ILSNATLRTNP
-461 YQYMLGSYKEVN
+461 YAHMASSFKQVDENM
-473 YSMLNTSIYINQN
+473 MHTTMRIDQT
-486 LDFVTKGLKIIAL
+486 LDFVTKGLSANAL
-499 VNWKS
+499 IHFKN
-504 WSETSYTRWLDPYW
+504 TSSQAFTRSIEPYY
-518 YRVDPKSWSPDNPG
+518 YRITKWTPG
-532 EYTLERLNSS
+532 TDQYDMERLGTS
-542 GSEYISQS
+542 GTEYIYTSDISRYTERTITMQ
-550 GIGRG
+550 
-555 ADNTF
+555 F
-560 YFHGQL
+560 QL
-566 NYENTFGE
+566 DYKRQFGM
-574 DHGVTAML
+574 HNVGGML

>member
-1 MNVKKALF
+1 MKKHSKKLFSLCLVAMALSGATDPVF
-9 ASSLFLCGAGVL
+9 ADSADKTGREVM
-21 PVTAG
+21 TTY
-26 LPVPHDESEIS
+26 
-37 SPMPEQQK
+37 QQK
-45 KNRIITGNVTDG
+45 KGRTVTGTITDAVDG
-57 STGEPLIGVSIMLKG
+57 SPLIGVNIKLK
-72 SSEGTTTDLDG
+72 GTTTGVISDIDG
-83 NFSLSVPV
+83 NYSIEVDSRKSILI
-91 KAQLEFSYIGYKKQ
+91 FSYIGYKTRE
-105 VLDVTDLVVANVKL
+105 VPVEDLGVINVKL
-119 ESDNEML
+119 TSDNEL
-126 AEVVVVGA
+126 LDEVVIVGS

-144 AITSVKGTELHAPSS
+144 AISSVKGAALKAPSS
-159 SLTSNFA
+159 SLTSSLA
-166 GKLAGVIA
+166 GRLAGVM
-174 VTTGGEPGTSS
+174 VNTTSGEPGSAS
-185 NFYIRGIGTFGGR
+185 EFYIRGISTFGGR
-198 ATPLILLDGVEISSG
+198 KTPLILLDDVEISST
-213 DLNRIPPESIESFS
+213 DLNNIPAETIESFS

-236 IYGARGANGVM
+236 IYGSRGANGVM
-247 LVTTKIGTENTKA
+247 LVTTKSGQENTKTQ
-260 SINVTVENSFLK
+260 INVTVENSFQSMMNFPK
-272 PVNEVGYVDG
+272 FVDG
-282 ARWMEIYN
+282 ATWMELYN
-290 EAQLARTPNATPKY
+290 EGQRNRGTTSLMY
-304 SQERIDYTRSG
+304 SQERIDNTRNKV
-315 INPYV
+315 NPYV
-320 YPDVDWYDLVFK
+320 YPDVNWRDLLFK
-332 ESTMNQRANVNIMGG
+332 DMAMSQRANVNLQGG
-347 GPKVSYYMSLQANHD
+347 GSRVSYYMSLNVNHD
-362 TGLLDIPKAYSF
+362 SGLLDSPQIYSF
-374 DNNINKWGYTFQNN
+374 NNNINNLSYNFQNN
-388 IAYKVTPTTRIDLR
+388 LQVKVTPTTKIRLN
-402 MNAQIGN
+402 MNAQIQN
-409 NKGPNASVS
+409 RKGPNYKTQDLFIMTHTANP
-418 DIFYQVY
+418 IF
-425 NNNPVTFPAYFPAEP
+425 FPATLPAQKG
-440 DDRHI
+440 DKHMRF
-445 KYGNA
+445 GNA
-450 ILSGTSLYTNP
+450 ILSNATLRTNP
-461 YQYMLGSYKEVN
+461 YAHMASSFKQVDENM
-473 YSMLNTSIYINQN
+473 MHTTMRIDQT
-486 LDFVTKGLKIIAL
+486 LDFVTKGLSANAL
-499 VNWKS
+499 IHFKN
-504 WSETSYTRWLDPYW
+504 TSSQAFTRSIEPYY
-518 YRVDPKSWSPDNPG
+518 YRITKWTPG
-532 EYTLERLNSS
+532 TDQYDMERLGTS
-542 GSEYISQS
+542 GTEYIYTSDISRYTERTITMQ
-550 GIGRG
+550 
-555 ADNTF
+555 F
-560 YFHGQL
+560 QL
-566 NYENTFGE
+566 DYKRQFGM
-574 DHGVTAML
+574 HNVGGML

>member
-1 MNVKKALF
+1 MKKHSKKLFSLCLVAMALSGATDPVF
-9 ASSLFLCGAGVL
+9 ADSADKTGREVM
-21 PVTAG
+21 TTY
-26 LPVPHDESEIS
+26 
-37 SPMPEQQK
+37 QQK
-45 KNRIITGNVTDG
+45 KGRTVTGTITDAVDG
-57 STGEPLIGVSIMLKG
+57 SPLIGVNIKLK
-72 SSEGTTTDLDG
+72 GTTTGVISDIDG
-83 NFSLSVPV
+83 NYSIEVDSRKSILI
-91 KAQLEFSYIGYKKQ
+91 FSYIGYKTRE
-105 VLDVTDLVVANVKL
+105 VPVEDLGVINVKL
-119 ESDNEML
+119 TSDNEL
-126 AEVVVVGA
+126 LDEVVIVGS

-144 AITSVKGTELHAPSS
+144 AISSVKGAALKAPSS
-159 SLTSNFA
+159 SLTSSLA
-166 GKLAGVIA
+166 GRLAGVM
-174 VTTGGEPGTSS
+174 VNTTSGEPGSAS
-185 NFYIRGIGTFGGR
+185 EFYIRGISTFGGR
-198 ATPLILLDGVEISSG
+198 KTPLILLDDVEISST
-213 DLNRIPPESIESFS
+213 DLNNIPAETIESFS

-236 IYGARGANGVM
+236 IYGSRGANGVM
-247 LVTTKIGTENTKA
+247 LVTTKSGQENTKTQ
-260 SINVTVENSFLK
+260 INVTVENSFQSMMNFPK
-272 PVNEVGYVDG
+272 FVDG
-282 ARWMEIYN
+282 ATWMELYN
-290 EAQLARTPNATPKY
+290 EGQRNRGATSLMY
-304 SQERIDYTRSG
+304 SQERIDNTRNKV
-315 INPYV
+315 NPYV
-320 YPDVDWYDLVFK
+320 YPDVNWRDLLFK
-332 ESTMNQRANVNIMGG
+332 DMAMSQRANVNLQGG
-347 GPKVSYYMSLQANHD
+347 GSRVSYYMSLNVNHD
-362 TGLLDIPKAYSF
+362 SGLLDSPQIYSF
-374 DNNINKWGYTFQNN
+374 NNNINNLSYNFQNN
-388 IAYKVTPTTRIDLR
+388 LQVKVTPTTKIRLN
-402 MNAQIGN
+402 MNAQIQN
-409 NKGPNASVS
+409 RKGPNYKTQDLFIMTHTANP
-418 DIFYQVY
+418 IF
-425 NNNPVTFPAYFPAEP
+425 FPATLPAQKG
-440 DDRHI
+440 DKHMRF
-445 KYGNA
+445 GNA
-450 ILSGTSLYTNP
+450 ILSNATLRTNP
-461 YQYMLGSYKEVN
+461 YAHMASSFKQVDENM
-473 YSMLNTSIYINQN
+473 MHTTMRIDQT
-486 LDFVTKGLKIIAL
+486 LDFVTKGLSANAL
-499 VNWKS
+499 IHFKN
-504 WSETSYTRWLDPYW
+504 TSSQAFTRSIEPYY
-518 YRVDPKSWSPDNPG
+518 YRITKWTPG
-532 EYTLERLNSS
+532 TDQYDMERLGTS
-542 GSEYISQS
+542 GTEYIYTSDISRYTERTITMQ
-550 GIGRG
+550 
-555 ADNTF
+555 F
-560 YFHGQL
+560 QL
-566 NYENTFGE
+566 DYKRQFGM
-574 DHGVTAML
+574 HNVGGML

-916 MRKINMNKDGGV
+916 MRKFNMNKDGGV

>member
-1 MNVKKALF
+1 MKKHSKKLFSLCLVAMALSGATDPVF
-9 ASSLFLCGAGVL
+9 ADSADKTGREVM
-21 PVTAG
+21 TTY
-26 LPVPHDESEIS
+26 
-37 SPMPEQQK
+37 QQK
-45 KNRIITGNVTDG
+45 KGRTVTGTITDAVDG
-57 STGEPLIGVSIMLKG
+57 SPLIGVNIKLK
-72 SSEGTTTDLDG
+72 GTTTGVISDIDG
-83 NFSLSVPV
+83 NYSIEVDSRKSILI
-91 KAQLEFSYIGYKKQ
+91 FSYIGYKTRE
-105 VLDVTDLVVANVKL
+105 VPVEDLGVINVKL
-119 ESDNEML
+119 TSDNEL
-126 AEVVVVGA
+126 LDEVVIVGS

-144 AITSVKGTELHAPSS
+144 AISSVKGAALKAPSS
-159 SLTSNFA
+159 SLTSSLA
-166 GKLAGVIA
+166 GRLAGVM
-174 VTTGGEPGTSS
+174 VNTTSGEPGSAS
-185 NFYIRGIGTFGGR
+185 EFYIRGISTFGGR
-198 ATPLILLDGVEISSG
+198 KTPLILLDDVEISST
-213 DLNRIPPESIESFS
+213 DLNNIPAETIESFS

-236 IYGARGANGVM
+236 IYGSRGANGVM
-247 LVTTKIGTENTKA
+247 LVTTKSGQENTKTQ
-260 SINVTVENSFLK
+260 INVTVENSFQSMMNFPK
-272 PVNEVGYVDG
+272 FVDG
-282 ARWMEIYN
+282 ATWMELYN
-290 EAQLARTPNATPKY
+290 EGQRNRGATSLMY
-304 SQERIDYTRSG
+304 SQERIDNTRNKV
-315 INPYV
+315 NPYV
-320 YPDVDWYDLVFK
+320 YPDVNWRDLLFK
-332 ESTMNQRANVNIMGG
+332 DMAMSQRANVNLQGG
-347 GPKVSYYMSLQANHD
+347 GSRVSYYMSLNVNHD
-362 TGLLDIPKAYSF
+362 SGLLDSPQIYSF
-374 DNNINKWGYTFQNN
+374 NNNINNLSYNFQNN
-388 IAYKVTPTTRIDLR
+388 LQVKVTPTTKIRLN
-402 MNAQIGN
+402 MNAQIQN
-409 NKGPNASVS
+409 RKGPNYKTQDLFIMTHTANP
-418 DIFYQVY
+418 IF
-425 NNNPVTFPAYFPAEP
+425 FPATLPAQKG
-440 DDRHI
+440 DKHMRF
-445 KYGNA
+445 GNA
-450 ILSGTSLYTNP
+450 ILSNATLRTNP
-461 YQYMLGSYKEVN
+461 YAHMASSFKQVDENM
-473 YSMLNTSIYINQN
+473 MHTTMRIDQT
-486 LDFVTKGLKIIAL
+486 LDFVTKGLSANAL
-499 VNWKS
+499 IHFKN
-504 WSETSYTRWLDPYW
+504 TSSQAFTRSIEPYY
-518 YRVDPKSWSPDNPG
+518 YRITKWTPG
-532 EYTLERLNSS
+532 TDQYDMERLGTS
-542 GSEYISQS
+542 GTEYIYTSDISRYTERTITMQ
-550 GIGRG
+550 
-555 ADNTF
+555 F
-560 YFHGQL
+560 QL
-566 NYENTFGE
+566 DYKRQFGM
-574 DHGVTAML
+574 HNVGGML

-944 NRWTEENQNPH
+944 NRWTEENPNPH

>member
-1 MNVKKALF
+1 MKKHSKKLFSLCLVAMALSGATDPVF
-9 ASSLFLCGAGVL
+9 ADSADKTGREVM
-21 PVTAG
+21 TTY
-26 LPVPHDESEIS
+26 
-37 SPMPEQQK
+37 QQK
-45 KNRIITGNVTDG
+45 KGRTVTGTITDAVDG
-57 STGEPLIGVSIMLKG
+57 SPLIGVNIKLK
-72 SSEGTTTDLDG
+72 GTTTGVISDIDG
-83 NFSLSVPV
+83 NYSIEVDSRKSILI
-91 KAQLEFSYIGYKKQ
+91 FSYIGYKTRE
-105 VLDVTDLVVANVKL
+105 VPVEDLGVINVKL
-119 ESDNEML
+119 TSDNEL
-126 AEVVVVGA
+126 LDEVVIVGS
-134 GTQKKVSVTG
+134 GTQKKVCVTG
-144 AITSVKGTELHAPSS
+144 AISSVKGAALKAPSS
-159 SLTSNFA
+159 SLTSSLA
-166 GKLAGVIA
+166 GRLAGVM
-174 VTTGGEPGTSS
+174 VNTTSGEPGSAS
-185 NFYIRGIGTFGGR
+185 EFYIRGISTFGGR
-198 ATPLILLDGVEISSG
+198 KTPLILLDDVEISST
-213 DLNRIPPESIESFS
+213 DLNNIPAETIESFS

-236 IYGARGANGVM
+236 IYGSRGANGVM
-247 LVTTKIGTENTKA
+247 LVTTKSGQENTKTQ
-260 SINVTVENSFLK
+260 INVTVENSFQSMMNFPK
-272 PVNEVGYVDG
+272 FVDG
-282 ARWMEIYN
+282 ATWMELYN
-290 EAQLARTPNATPKY
+290 EGQRNRGATSLMY
-304 SQERIDYTRSG
+304 SQERIDNTRNKV
-315 INPYV
+315 NPYV
-320 YPDVDWYDLVFK
+320 YPDVNWRDLLFK
-332 ESTMNQRANVNIMGG
+332 DMAMSQRANVNLQGG
-347 GPKVSYYMSLQANHD
+347 GSRVSYYMSLNVNHD
-362 TGLLDIPKAYSF
+362 SGLLDSPQIYSF
-374 DNNINKWGYTFQNN
+374 NNNINNLSYNFQNN
-388 IAYKVTPTTRIDLR
+388 LQVKVTPTTKIRLN
-402 MNAQIGN
+402 MNAQIQN
-409 NKGPNASVS
+409 RKGPNYKTQDLFIMTHTANP
-418 DIFYQVY
+418 IF
-425 NNNPVTFPAYFPAEP
+425 FPATLPAQKG
-440 DDRHI
+440 DKHMRF
-445 KYGNA
+445 GNA
-450 ILSGTSLYTNP
+450 ILSNATLRTNP
-461 YQYMLGSYKEVN
+461 YAHMASSFKQVDENM
-473 YSMLNTSIYINQN
+473 MHTTMRIDQT
-486 LDFVTKGLKIIAL
+486 LDFVTKGLSANAL
-499 VNWKS
+499 IHFKN
-504 WSETSYTRWLDPYW
+504 TSSQAFTRSIEPYY
-518 YRVDPKSWSPDNPG
+518 YRITKWTPG
-532 EYTLERLNSS
+532 TDQYDMERLGTS
-542 GSEYISQS
+542 GTEYIYTSDISRYTERTITMQ
-550 GIGRG
+550 
-555 ADNTF
+555 F
-560 YFHGQL
+560 QL
-566 NYENTFGE
+566 DYKRQFGM
-574 DHGVTAML
+574 HNVGGML

>member
-1 MNVKKALF
+1 MKKHSKKLFSLCLVAMALSGATDPVF
-9 ASSLFLCGAGVL
+9 ADSADKTGREVM
-21 PVTAG
+21 TTY
-26 LPVPHDESEIS
+26 
-37 SPMPEQQK
+37 QQK
-45 KNRIITGNVTDG
+45 KGRTVTGTITDAVDG
-57 STGEPLIGVSIMLKG
+57 SPLIGVNIKLK
-72 SSEGTTTDLDG
+72 GTTTGVISDIDG
-83 NFSLSVPV
+83 NYSIEVDSRKSILI
-91 KAQLEFSYIGYKKQ
+91 FSYIGYKTRE
-105 VLDVTDLVVANVKL
+105 VPVEDLGVINVKL
-119 ESDNEML
+119 TSDNEL
-126 AEVVVVGA
+126 LDEVVIVGS

-144 AITSVKGTELHAPSS
+144 AISSVKGAALKAPSS
-159 SLTSNFA
+159 SLTSSLA
-166 GKLAGVIA
+166 GRLAGVM
-174 VTTGGEPGTSS
+174 VNTTSGEPGSAS
-185 NFYIRGIGTFGGR
+185 EFYIRGISTFGGR
-198 ATPLILLDGVEISSG
+198 KTPLILLDDVEISST
-213 DLNRIPPESIESFS
+213 DLNNIPAETIESFS

-236 IYGARGANGVM
+236 IYGSRGANGVM
-247 LVTTKIGTENTKA
+247 LVTTKSGQKNTKTQ
-260 SINVTVENSFLK
+260 INVTVENSFQSMMNFPK
-272 PVNEVGYVDG
+272 FVDG
-282 ARWMEIYN
+282 ATWMELYN
-290 EAQLARTPNATPKY
+290 EGQRNRGATSLMY
-304 SQERIDYTRSG
+304 SQERIDNTRNKV
-315 INPYV
+315 NPYV
-320 YPDVDWYDLVFK
+320 YPDVNWRDLLFK
-332 ESTMNQRANVNIMGG
+332 DMAMSQRANVNLQGG
-347 GPKVSYYMSLQANHD
+347 GSRVSYYMSLNVNHD
-362 TGLLDIPKAYSF
+362 SGLLDSPQIYSF
-374 DNNINKWGYTFQNN
+374 NNNINNLSYNFQNN
-388 IAYKVTPTTRIDLR
+388 LQVKVTPTTKIRLN
-402 MNAQIGN
+402 MNAQIQN
-409 NKGPNASVS
+409 RKGPNYKTQDLFIMTHTANP
-418 DIFYQVY
+418 IF
-425 NNNPVTFPAYFPAEP
+425 FPATLPAQKG
-440 DDRHI
+440 DKHMRF
-445 KYGNA
+445 GNA
-450 ILSGTSLYTNP
+450 ILSNATLRTNP
-461 YQYMLGSYKEVN
+461 YAHMASSFKQVDENM
-473 YSMLNTSIYINQN
+473 MHTTMRIDQT
-486 LDFVTKGLKIIAL
+486 LDFVTKGLSANAL
-499 VNWKS
+499 IHFKN
-504 WSETSYTRWLDPYW
+504 TSSQAFTRSIEPYY
-518 YRVDPKSWSPDNPG
+518 YRITKWTPG
-532 EYTLERLNSS
+532 TDQYDMERLGTS
-542 GSEYISQS
+542 GTEYIYTSDISRYTERTITMQ
-550 GIGRG
+550 
-555 ADNTF
+555 F
-560 YFHGQL
+560 QL
-566 NYENTFGE
+566 DYKRQFGM
-574 DHGVTAML
+574 HNVGGML

>member
-1 MNVKKALF
+1 MKKHSKKLFSLCLVAMALSGATDPVF
-9 ASSLFLCGAGVL
+9 ADSADKTGREVM
-21 PVTAG
+21 TTY
-26 LPVPHDESEIS
+26 
-37 SPMPEQQK
+37 QQK
-45 KNRIITGNVTDG
+45 KGRTVTGTITDAVDG
-57 STGEPLIGVSIMLKG
+57 SPLIGVNIKLK
-72 SSEGTTTDLDG
+72 GTTTGVISDIDG
-83 NFSLSVPV
+83 NYSIEVDSRKSILI
-91 KAQLEFSYIGYKKQ
+91 FSYIGYKTRE
-105 VLDVTDLVVANVKL
+105 VPVEDLGVINVKL
-119 ESDNEML
+119 TSDNEL
-126 AEVVVVGA
+126 LDEVVIVGS

-144 AITSVKGTELHAPSS
+144 AISSVKGAALKAPSS
-159 SLTSNFA
+159 SLTSSLA
-166 GKLAGVIA
+166 GRLAGVM
-174 VTTGGEPGTSS
+174 VNTTSGEPGSAS
-185 NFYIRGIGTFGGR
+185 EFYIRGISTFGGR
-198 ATPLILLDGVEISSG
+198 KTPLILLDDVEISST
-213 DLNRIPPESIESFS
+213 DLNNIPAETIESFS

-236 IYGARGANGVM
+236 IYGSRGANGVM
-247 LVTTKIGTENTKA
+247 LVTTKSGQENTKTQ
-260 SINVTVENSFLK
+260 INVTVENSFQSMMNFPK
-272 PVNEVGYVDG
+272 FVDG
-282 ARWMEIYN
+282 ATWMELYN
-290 EAQLARTPNATPKY
+290 EGQRNRGATSLMY
-304 SQERIDYTRSG
+304 SQERIDNTRNKV
-315 INPYV
+315 NPYV
-320 YPDVDWYDLVFK
+320 YPDVNWRDLLFK
-332 ESTMNQRANVNIMGG
+332 DMAMSQRANVNLQGG
-347 GPKVSYYMSLQANHD
+347 GSRVSYYMSLNVNHD
-362 TGLLDIPKAYSF
+362 SGLLDSPQIYSF
-374 DNNINKWGYTFQNN
+374 NNNINNLSYNFQNN
-388 IAYKVTPTTRIDLR
+388 LQVKVTPTTKIRLN
-402 MNAQIGN
+402 MNAQIQN
-409 NKGPNASVS
+409 RKGPNYKTQDLFIMTHTANP
-418 DIFYQVY
+418 IF
-425 NNNPVTFPAYFPAEP
+425 FPATLPAQKG
-440 DDRHI
+440 DKHMRF
-445 KYGNA
+445 GNA
-450 ILSGTSLYTNP
+450 ILSNATLRTNP
-461 YQYMLGSYKEVN
+461 YAHMASSFKQVDENM
-473 YSMLNTSIYINQN
+473 MHTTMRIDQT
-486 LDFVTKGLKIIAL
+486 LDFVTKGLSANAL
-499 VNWKS
+499 IHFKN
-504 WSETSYTRWLDPYW
+504 TSSQAFTRSIEPYY
-518 YRVDPKSWSPDNPG
+518 YRITKWTPG
-532 EYTLERLNSS
+532 TDQYDMERLGTS
-542 GSEYISQS
+542 GTEYIYTSDISRYTERTITMQ
-550 GIGRG
+550 
-555 ADNTF
+555 F
-560 YFHGQL
+560 QL
-566 NYENTFGE
+566 DYKRQFGM
-574 DHGVTAML
+574 HNVGGML

-910 FFNGSA
+910 VFNGSA

>member
-1 MNVKKALF
+1 MKKHSKKLFSLCLVAMALSGATDPVF
-9 ASSLFLCGAGVL
+9 ADSADKTGREVM
-21 PVTAG
+21 TTY
-26 LPVPHDESEIS
+26 
-37 SPMPEQQK
+37 QQK
-45 KNRIITGNVTDG
+45 KGRTVTGTITDAVDG
-57 STGEPLIGVSIMLKG
+57 SPLIGVNIKLK
-72 SSEGTTTDLDG
+72 GTTTGVISDIDG
-83 NFSLSVPV
+83 NYSIEVDSRKSILI
-91 KAQLEFSYIGYKKQ
+91 FSYIGYKTRE
-105 VLDVTDLVVANVKL
+105 VPVEDLGVINVKL
-119 ESDNEML
+119 TSDNEL
-126 AEVVVVGA
+126 LDEVVIVGS

-144 AITSVKGTELHAPSS
+144 AISSVKGATLKAPSS
-159 SLTSNFA
+159 SLTSSLA
-166 GKLAGVIA
+166 GRLAGVM
-174 VTTGGEPGTSS
+174 VNTTSGEPGSAS
-185 NFYIRGIGTFGGR
+185 EFYIRGISTFGGR
-198 ATPLILLDGVEISSG
+198 KTPLILLDDVEISST
-213 DLNRIPPESIESFS
+213 DLNNIPAETIESFS

-236 IYGARGANGVM
+236 IYGSRGANGVM
-247 LVTTKIGTENTKA
+247 LVTTKSGQENTKTQ
-260 SINVTVENSFLK
+260 INVTVENSFQSMMNFPK
-272 PVNEVGYVDG
+272 FVDG
-282 ARWMEIYN
+282 ATWMELYN
-290 EAQLARTPNATPKY
+290 EGQRNRGATSLMY
-304 SQERIDYTRSG
+304 SQERIDNTRNKV
-315 INPYV
+315 NPYV
-320 YPDVDWYDLVFK
+320 YPDVNWRDLLFK
-332 ESTMNQRANVNIMGG
+332 DMAMSQRANVNLQGG
-347 GPKVSYYMSLQANHD
+347 GSRVSYYMSLNVNHD
-362 TGLLDIPKAYSF
+362 SGLLDSPQIYSF
-374 DNNINKWGYTFQNN
+374 NNNINNLSYNFQNN
-388 IAYKVTPTTRIDLR
+388 LQVKVTPTTKIRLN
-402 MNAQIGN
+402 MNAQIQN
-409 NKGPNASVS
+409 RKGPNYKTQDLFIMTHTANP
-418 DIFYQVY
+418 IF
-425 NNNPVTFPAYFPAEP
+425 FPATLPAQKG
-440 DDRHI
+440 DKHMRF
-445 KYGNA
+445 GNA
-450 ILSGTSLYTNP
+450 ILSNATLRTNP
-461 YQYMLGSYKEVN
+461 YAHMASSFKQVDENM
-473 YSMLNTSIYINQN
+473 MHTTMRIDQT
-486 LDFVTKGLKIIAL
+486 LDFVTKGLSANAL
-499 VNWKS
+499 IHFKN
-504 WSETSYTRWLDPYW
+504 TSSQAFTRSIEPYY
-518 YRVDPKSWSPDNPG
+518 YRITKWTPG
-532 EYTLERLNSS
+532 TDQYDMERLGTS
-542 GSEYISQS
+542 GTEYIYTSDISRYTERTITMQ
-550 GIGRG
+550 
-555 ADNTF
+555 F
-560 YFHGQL
+560 QL
-566 NYENTFGE
+566 DYKRQFGM
-574 DHGVTAML
+574 HNVGGML